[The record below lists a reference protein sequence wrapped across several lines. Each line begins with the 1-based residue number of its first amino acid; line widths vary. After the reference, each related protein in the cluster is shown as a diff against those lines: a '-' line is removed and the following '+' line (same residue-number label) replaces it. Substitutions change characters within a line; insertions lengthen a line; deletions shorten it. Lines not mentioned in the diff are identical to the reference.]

1 MDTNRQCM
9 ALKASAGSGKTFAL
23 SVRFLALLFKGA
35 NPSEILTLTF
45 TKKATAEMKERIL
58 DYLKILQKENLES
71 KEKSHKENI
80 LKELEE
86 KYHLD
91 PSLVQN
97 SAQKIYQRFL
107 NAEIRISTIDA
118 FFQSI
123 LRKFCWFVGL
133 SANFEVNEDTEAH
146 QQQLDERFLSALN
159 SEQLEEL
166 SVFITQCLS
175 HNSYTSNSILK
186 LLRSLRNK
194 LYLFDPNKREP
205 AFDEEGFLEKP
216 RNLNKQIQSTEIASD
231 SAKKAIKCDDFR
243 GFLNSSLTWLK
254 KKSEYNFFK
263 KLKNEIPTLES
274 ECEAIENDLKSYY
287 EARETALFKK
297 FPKFIQLYDKA
308 ISKIQALDFDAIKDK
323 VHALLSGYEE
333 VPAEFF
339 YFRLD
344 SKIAHI
350 LIDEFQD
357 TSLNDYKILAPFIDE
372 IKAGIG
378 QAKWHRSVF
387 FVGDVK
393 QSIYAFRGG
402 FSSLF
407 ESVSKDFYHDNLE
420 FNHRSSPLIIHYV
433 NTIFKKAYQ
442 NSSTTYLEQKYPETS
457 RNKHATDGYV
467 KVSLVANERELLLE
481 QISQEAKNLLEH
493 GKELLLEQILQ
504 EAKNL
509 LEHGIEPKDITI
521 LCATNKDALE
531 IKNYLQENL
540 SEIRPSTESSAQLS
554 QFVESKIIKNALE
567 YALAEEE
574 YKPFYKHSVLKLA
587 GYLHDDAIAL
597 FGFNPKKESVAG
609 FVWKVM
615 ELFELYTECAQICLE
630 LALGCEDADE
640 FLEKLEAKKIASFN
654 SKGAQIMTIHKSKGM
669 QFPYVIVCERLGKPN
684 NESDKFLEEYNGTEL
699 VCLYYRMKNREV
711 VDKDYARALEK
722 EKAAKDHEEIN
733 AYYVAFTRAELGLVV
748 VAKDKDQKKDKKKDK
763 EESKNKGMHEKLDLK
778 PLEEGE
784 IAPVIASKKEPSNA
798 SVLIKPHAY
807 GEQVQEIEEE
817 PDSDYEKNNDQ
828 EAINFGIALHKGLEY
843 QYAYRIPKKS
853 VLEYLN
859 YHYGFYGLDHQALEE
874 SLELF
879 ENDAEIQALFKN
891 LALKGEVAFLS
902 RGVVSRI
909 DVLLWDKGQN
919 LYVLDYKSSQNYQQ
933 SHKAQVSHYAEFLQ
947 TQAPHF
953 KIQAGIIYAHK
964 RLLEKLWV

>member
-1 MDTNRQCM
+1 MDTKRQCM

-58 DYLKILQKENLES
+58 DYLKILQKENLEDEKE
-71 KEKSHKENI
+71 KEKSQNI

-86 KYHLD
+86 KYRLD

-133 SANFEVNEDTEAH
+133 SANFEVNEDTKVH
-146 QQQLDERFLSALN
+146 QQQLNASFLSALN
-159 SEQLEEL
+159 NKQLEEL
-166 SVFITQCLS
+166 SVFIAQCLS
-175 HNSYTSNSILK
+175 YDSYTSDSILER
-186 LLRSLRNK
+186 LRFLKNK
-194 LYLFDPNKREP
+194 LYLFDPNKKDP
-205 AFDEEGFLEKP
+205 VFNEEGFLEKL
-216 RNLNKQIQSTEIASD
+216 RSLNQQIQSVEIASD
-231 SAKKAIKCDDFR
+231 TAKKAIKCDDFR
-243 GFLNSSLTWLK
+243 GFLNSSLTWIE
-254 KKSEYNFFK
+254 KKSEYRYFK
-263 KLKNEIPTLES
+263 KFKDEIPTLES
-274 ECEAIENDLKSYY
+274 ECEEIENDLKRYY
-287 EARETALFKK
+287 EARESALFKK
-297 FPKFIQLYDKA
+297 FPKFIQLYDRA
-308 ISKIQALDFDAIKDK
+308 TSKIQALDFDAIKDK
-323 VHALLSGYEE
+323 VHALLNGYEE
-333 VPAEFF
+333 LPAEFF

-378 QAKWHRSVF
+378 QVKWHRSVF

-393 QSIYAFRGG
+393 QSIYGFRGS

-420 FNHRSSPLIIHYV
+420 FNHRSSPLIINYV

-442 NSSTTYLEQKYPETS
+442 NSPTAYWEQKYPKAS
-457 RNKHATDGYV
+457 SNKHARDGYV
-467 KVSLVANERELLLE
+467 KVSLVADGR
-481 QISQEAKNLLEH
+481 
-493 GKELLLEQILQ
+493 ELLLEQILQ

-509 LEHGIEPKDITI
+509 LEHRIDPKGITL
-521 LCATNKDALE
+521 LCATNDDALE
-531 IKNYLQENL
+531 IKNYLQKNL
-540 SEIRPSTESSAQLS
+540 SAIRPSTESSTKLS
-554 QFVESKIIKNALE
+554 QFVESKIIKNALK
-567 YALAEEE
+567 YALAEEP

-597 FGFNPKKESVAG
+597 AGFSPKKESVAG

-615 ELFELYTECAQICLE
+615 EWFELYGECAQICLE
-630 LALGCEDADE
+630 LAVGCEDANE
-640 FLEKLEAKKIASFN
+640 FLEKLEAKEIASF
-654 SKGAQIMTIHKSKGM
+654 KAEGAQIMTIHKSKGM
-669 QFPYVIVCERLGKPN
+669 QFPYVIVCERLGKPKTN
-684 NESDKFLEEYNGTEL
+684 NSNQFLEEYSGTEL
-699 VCLYYRMKNREV
+699 TCLYYRMKNREV
-711 VDKDYARALEK
+711 VDKDYARALDK
-722 EKAAKDHEEIN
+722 EEAAKNHEETN
-733 AYYVAFTRAELGLVV
+733 VYYVAFTRAELGLIV
-748 VAKDKDQKKDKKKDK
+748 VAKDKDQKKDKK
-763 EESKNKGMHEKLDLK
+763 ESKNKGMREKLDLA

-784 IAPVIASKKEPSNA
+784 IAPVISSQKEPSIP
-798 SVLIKPHAY
+798 SVVIKPHAY

-817 PDSDYEKNNDQ
+817 PSDYEKNNDQ
-828 EAINFGIALHKGLEY
+828 EAIHFGIALHKGLEY

-859 YHYGFYGLDHQALEE
+859 YHHGFYGLDYQALEE

-879 ENDAEIQALFKN
+879 ENDAKIQALFKN
-891 LALKGEVAFLS
+891 LALKGEVAFLFE
-902 RGVVSRI
+902 GVVSRI

-933 SHKAQVSHYAEFLQ
+933 SHKVQVSHYAAFLQ

>member
-1 MDTNRQCM
+1 MDTKRQCM

-58 DYLKILQKENLES
+58 DYLKILQQENLES
-71 KEKSHKENI
+71 EKEKSQNI

-91 PSLVQN
+91 PDLVRN

-133 SANFEVNEDTEAH
+133 SANFEVNEDTEVH
-146 QQQLDERFLSALN
+146 QQQLNEGFLSTLN
-159 SEQLEEL
+159 NEQLEEL
-166 SVFITQCLS
+166 SVFIVQCLS
-175 HNSYTSNSILK
+175 HESYTSDSILER
-186 LLRSLRNK
+186 LRFLKNK
-194 LYLFDPNKREP
+194 LYLFDPNKKEP
-205 AFDEEGFLEKP
+205 AFDEEGFLEKL
-216 RNLNKQIQSTEIASD
+216 RSLNNQIQSIETASNE
-231 SAKKAIKCDDFR
+231 AKKAIKCDSFR
-243 GFLNSSLTWLK
+243 GFLNSSLTWLE
-254 KKSEYNFFK
+254 KKSEYLYFK
-263 KLKNEIPTLES
+263 KLKSEIPTLES
-274 ECEAIENDLKSYY
+274 ECEEIENDLKRYY
-287 EARETALFKK
+287 EAKETAIFKK
-297 FPKFIQLYDKA
+297 FPKFIQLYDNA
-308 ISKIQALDFDAIKDK
+308 TSKIQALDFDAIKDK
-323 VHALLSGYEE
+323 VHVLLNGYEE
-333 VPAEFF
+333 MPAEFF

-393 QSIYAFRGG
+393 QSIYAFRGS

-420 FNHRSSPLIIHYV
+420 FNHRSAPLIINYV

-442 NSSTTYLEQKYPETS
+442 NFPTAYLEQKYPKAS
-457 RNKHATDGYV
+457 NNKHATDGYV
-467 KVSLVANERELLLE
+467 KVSLVADER
-481 QISQEAKNLLEH
+481 
-493 GKELLLEQILQ
+493 ELLLEQILQ
-504 EAKNL
+504 EAQNL
-509 LEHGIEPKDITI
+509 LDHRIDPKDITI

-531 IKNYLQENL
+531 IKNYLQERL
-540 SEIRPSTESSAQLS
+540 SAICPSTESSARLS

-567 YALAEEE
+567 YALAEEP

-597 FGFNPKKESVAG
+597 PGFNPKKESVAG

-615 ELFELYTECAQICLE
+615 ELFELYGECAQSCLE
-630 LALGCEDADE
+630 LAIGCEDTDG
-640 FLEKLEAKKIASFN
+640 FLEKLEAKSIASFN
-654 SKGAQIMTIHKSKGM
+654 SKGTQIMTIHKSKGM
-669 QFPYVIVCERLGKPN
+669 QFPYVIVCERLGNPKSSHSN
-684 NESDKFLEEYNGTEL
+684 QLLEEYDGAEL
-699 VCLYYRMKNREV
+699 ARLYYRMKNREV
-711 VDKDYARALEK
+711 VDKDYARALDK
-722 EKAAKDHEEIN
+722 EEAAKDYEEIN
-733 AYYVAFTRAELGLVV
+733 VYYVAFTRAELGLIV
-748 VAKDKDQKKDKKKDK
+748 VAKDKKESKK
-763 EESKNKGMHEKLDLK
+763 ESKNKTMREQLDLA

-784 IAPVIASKKEPSNA
+784 IMPVISHRKEPLITST
-798 SVLIKPHAY
+798 LIKPHTY

-843 QYAYRIPKKS
+843 QYAYNIPKQS

-859 YHYGFYGLDHQALEE
+859 YHHGFYGLDYQALEE

-879 ENDAEIQALFKN
+879 ENDMEIQTLFKN
-891 LALKGEVAFLS
+891 DTLRGEAAFLFQ
-902 RGVVSRI
+902 GVVSRI

-933 SHKAQVSHYAEFLQ
+933 SHKAQVSHYAEFLK

>member
-1 MDTNRQCM
+1 MDTKRQCM

-58 DYLKILQKENLES
+58 GYLKILQKENLENE
-71 KEKSHKENI
+71 KEKAQNI

-91 PSLVQN
+91 PSLVRN
-97 SAQKIYQRFL
+97 SAPKIYQRFL

-133 SANFEVNEDTEAH
+133 SANFEVNEDTKAH
-146 QQQLDERFLSALN
+146 QQQLNEGFLSALN
-159 SEQLEEL
+159 NEQLEEL

-175 HNSYTSNSILK
+175 YDNYTSDSILER
-186 LLRSLRNK
+186 LRFLKNK
-194 LYLFDPNKREP
+194 LYLFDLNKKEP
-205 AFDEEGFLEKP
+205 AFDEKGFLEKL
-216 RNLNKQIQSTEIASD
+216 RSLNEQIQSIETASD
-231 SAKKAIKCDDFR
+231 KAKEAIKCDSFR
-243 GFLNSSLTWLK
+243 GFLNSSLTWLE
-254 KKSEYNFFK
+254 KKSEYLYFK
-263 KLKNEIPTLES
+263 KLKSEIPTLES
-274 ECEAIENDLKSYY
+274 ECEEIENDLKRYY
-287 EARETALFKK
+287 EAKETAIFKK
-297 FPKFIQLYDKA
+297 FPKFIQLYDNA
-308 ISKIQALDFDAIKDK
+308 TSKIQALDFDAIKDK
-323 VHALLSGYEE
+323 VHVLLNGYEE
-333 VPAEFF
+333 MPAEFF

-393 QSIYAFRGG
+393 QSIYGFRGS

-420 FNHRSSPLIIHYV
+420 FNHRSSPLIINYV

-442 NSSTTYLEQKYPETS
+442 NFPTAYLEQKYPKAS
-457 RNKHATDGYV
+457 SNKHARDGYV
-467 KVSLVANERELLLE
+467 KVSLVADER
-481 QISQEAKNLLEH
+481 
-493 GKELLLEQILQ
+493 ELLLEQILQ
-504 EAKNL
+504 EAQNL
-509 LEHGIEPKDITI
+509 LEHRIDPKDITI
-521 LCATNKDALE
+521 LCATNDDALE
-531 IKNYLQENL
+531 IKNYLQERL
-540 SEIRPSTESSAQLS
+540 SAIHPSTESSARLS

-567 YALAEEE
+567 YALAEEP

-587 GYLHDDAIAL
+587 GYLHDDVIAL
-597 FGFNPKKESVAG
+597 PGFNPKKESVAG

-615 ELFELYTECAQICLE
+615 ELFELYGEPAQSCLE
-630 LALGCEDADE
+630 LAVGCEDAND
-640 FLEKLEAKKIASFN
+640 FLEKLEAKSIASSH

-669 QFPYVIVCERLGKPN
+669 QFPYVIVCERLGNPN
-684 NESDKFLEEYNGTEL
+684 SSHANQLLEEYDGTEL
-699 VCLYYRMKNREV
+699 TRLYYRMKNREM
-711 VDKDYARALEK
+711 VDKDYARALDK
-722 EKAAKDHEEIN
+722 EEAAKDHEETN
-733 AYYVAFTRAELGLVV
+733 VYYVAFTRAELGLIV
-748 VAKDKDQKKDKKKDK
+748 VAKDKKESKK
-763 EESKNKGMHEKLDLK
+763 ESKNKKMREQLDLV

-784 IAPVIASKKEPSNA
+784 ITPVISPQKEPLIT
-798 SVLIKPHAY
+798 SVVIKPHAY

-817 PDSDYEKNNDQ
+817 PNSDYEKNNDQ

-843 QYAYRIPKKS
+843 QYAYNIPKKS

-859 YHYGFYGLDHQALEE
+859 YHHGFYGLDYQALEE

-879 ENDAEIQALFKN
+879 ENDAKIQALFKN
-891 LALKGEVAFLS
+891 LALRGEVAFLFE
-902 RGVVSRI
+902 GVVSRI
-909 DVLLWDKGQN
+909 DVLLWDRGQN

>member
-1 MDTNRQCM
+1 MDTKRQCM

-58 DYLKILQKENLES
+58 DYLKILQKENLEDEKE
-71 KEKSHKENI
+71 KEKSQNI

-86 KYHLD
+86 KYRLN
-91 PSLVQN
+91 PSFVQN
-97 SAQKIYQRFL
+97 STQEIYQRFL

-133 SANFEVNEDTEAH
+133 SANFEVNEDTKAH
-146 QQQLDERFLSALN
+146 QQQLNEIFLSALN
-159 SEQLEEL
+159 GEQLEEL
-166 SVFITQCLS
+166 SVFIAQCLS
-175 HNSYTSNSILK
+175 YDSYTSDSILER
-186 LLRSLRNK
+186 LRFLKNK
-194 LYLFDPNKREP
+194 LYLFDPNKKES
-205 AFDEEGFLEKP
+205 AFDEEGFLEKL
-216 RNLNKQIQSTEIASD
+216 RSLNQQIQSVETASD
-231 SAKKAIKCDDFR
+231 TAKTAIKCDDFR
-243 GFLNSSLTWLK
+243 GFLNSSLTWLE
-254 KKSEYNFFK
+254 KKSEYRFFK
-263 KLKNEIPTLES
+263 KFKDEIPTLES
-274 ECEAIENDLKSYY
+274 ECEEIENDLKRYY
-287 EARETALFKK
+287 EARESALFKK

-308 ISKIQALDFDAIKDK
+308 TSKIQALDFDAIKDK
-323 VHALLSGYEE
+323 VHALLNGYEE
-333 VPAEFF
+333 MPAEFF

-393 QSIYAFRGG
+393 QSIYGFRGS

-407 ESVSKDFYHDNLE
+407 ESVSKDFYHDNLP
-420 FNHRSSPLIIHYV
+420 FNHRSSPLIINYV

-442 NSSTTYLEQKYPETS
+442 NSPTAYLEQKYPKAS
-457 RNKHATDGYV
+457 SNNHARDGYV
-467 KVSLVANERELLLE
+467 KVSLVANE
-481 QISQEAKNLLEH
+481 
-493 GKELLLEQILQ
+493 KELLLKQILQ

-509 LEHGIEPKDITI
+509 LDHRIDPKDITL
-521 LCATNKDALE
+521 LCATNDDALE
-531 IKNYLQENL
+531 IKDYLQKNL
-540 SEIRPSTESSAQLS
+540 SEIRPSTESSAKLS

-567 YALAEEE
+567 YALAEEP

-597 FGFNPKKESVAG
+597 AGFNPKKESVAG

-630 LALGCEDADE
+630 LAVGCEDANE
-640 FLEKLEAKKIASFN
+640 FLKKLEAKEIASF
-654 SKGAQIMTIHKSKGM
+654 KAEGAQIMTIHKSKGM
-669 QFPYVIVCERLGKPN
+669 QFPYVIVCERLGKPKTN
-684 NESDKFLEEYNGTEL
+684 NSNQFLEEYSGTEL
-699 VCLYYRMKNREV
+699 TRLYYRMKNREV
-711 VDKDYARALEK
+711 VDKDYARVLDK
-722 EKAAKDHEEIN
+722 EEAAKNHEETN
-733 AYYVAFTRAELGLVV
+733 VYYVAFTRAELGLIV
-748 VAKDKDQKKDKKKDK
+748 VAKDK
-763 EESKNKGMHEKLDLK
+763 KGMREKLDLV

-784 IAPVIASKKEPSNA
+784 IAPVISSQKEPLIK
-798 SVLIKPHAY
+798 SVVIKPHAY

-817 PDSDYEKNNDQ
+817 PSDYEKNNDQ

-843 QYAYRIPKKS
+843 QYAYNIPKKS

-859 YHYGFYGLDHQALEE
+859 YHHGFYGLDYQALEE

-879 ENDAEIQALFKN
+879 ENDAKIQALFKN
-891 LALKGEVAFLS
+891 LALKGEVAFLFE
-902 RGVVSRI
+902 GVVSRI

-933 SHKAQVSHYAEFLQ
+933 SHKAQVSHYAAFLQ

>member
-1 MDTNRQCM
+1 MDTKRQCM

-58 DYLKILQKENLES
+58 DYLKILQKENLEDEKE
-71 KEKSHKENI
+71 KEKSQNI

-86 KYHLD
+86 KYRLD

-97 SAQKIYQRFL
+97 STQKIYQRFL

-133 SANFEVNEDTEAH
+133 SANFEVNEDTKAH
-146 QQQLDERFLSALN
+146 QQQLNASFLSALN
-159 SEQLEEL
+159 NKQLEEL
-166 SVFITQCLS
+166 SVFIAQCLS
-175 HNSYTSNSILK
+175 YDSYTSDSILER
-186 LLRSLRNK
+186 LRFLKNK
-194 LYLFDPNKREP
+194 LYLFDPNKKEP
-205 AFDEEGFLEKP
+205 AFDEKGFLEKL
-216 RNLNKQIQSTEIASD
+216 RNLNQQIQSVETASD
-231 SAKKAIKCDDFR
+231 TAKTAIKCDDFR
-243 GFLNSSLTWLK
+243 GFLNSSLTWLE
-254 KKSEYNFFK
+254 KKSEYRYFK
-263 KLKNEIPTLES
+263 KFKDEIPTLES
-274 ECEAIENDLKSYY
+274 ECEEIENDLKRYY
-287 EARETALFKK
+287 EARESALFKK

-308 ISKIQALDFDAIKDK
+308 TSKIQSLDFDAIKDK
-323 VHALLSGYEE
+323 VHALLNGYEE
-333 VPAEFF
+333 MPAEFF

-344 SKIAHI
+344 SRIAHI

-393 QSIYAFRGG
+393 QSIYGFRGS

-407 ESVSKDFYHDNLE
+407 ESVSKDFYHDNLP
-420 FNHRSSPLIIHYV
+420 FNHRSSPLIINYV

-442 NSSTTYLEQKYPETS
+442 NSPTAYLEQKYPKAS
-457 RNKHATDGYV
+457 SNKHAKDGYV
-467 KVSLVANERELLLE
+467 KVSLVADGRELLL
-481 QISQEAKNLLEH
+481 K
-493 GKELLLEQILQ
+493 QILQ

-509 LEHGIEPKDITI
+509 LDHRIDPKDITL
-521 LCATNKDALE
+521 LCTTNDDALE
-531 IKNYLQENL
+531 IKNYLQKNL
-540 SEIRPSTESSAQLS
+540 SEIHPSTESSAKLS

-567 YALAEEE
+567 YALAEEP

-587 GYLHDDAIAL
+587 GYLHDDVIAL
-597 FGFNPKKESVAG
+597 PSFNPKKESVAG

-615 ELFELYTECAQICLE
+615 ELFELYGECVQICLE
-630 LALGCEDADE
+630 LAVGCEDAND
-640 FLEKLEAKKIASFN
+640 FLEKLEAKSIASFN
-654 SKGAQIMTIHKSKGM
+654 AKGAQIMTIHKSKGM

-684 NESDKFLEEYNGTEL
+684 SSHSNQLLEEYDGTEL
-699 VCLYYRMKNREV
+699 TRLYYRMKNREI
-711 VDKDYARALEK
+711 VDKDYARALDK
-722 EKAAKDHEEIN
+722 EEAAKDHEETN
-733 AYYVAFTRAELGLVV
+733 VYYVAFTRAELGLII
-748 VAKDKDQKKDKKKDK
+748 VAKDKK
-763 EESKNKGMHEKLDLK
+763 ESKNKTMHEKLDLV

-784 IAPVIASKKEPSNA
+784 IRPVISPQKEPLITSA
-798 SVLIKPHAY
+798 LIKPHAY

-817 PDSDYEKNNDQ
+817 PSDYEKNNDQ

-843 QYAYRIPKKS
+843 QYAYNIPKKS

-859 YHYGFYGLDHQALEE
+859 YRHGFYGLDYQALEE

-879 ENDAEIQALFKN
+879 ENDTEIQALFKN
-891 LALKGEVAFLS
+891 HALKGEAAFLFE
-902 RGVVSRI
+902 GVVSRI

-933 SHKAQVSHYAEFLQ
+933 SHKAQVSHYAEFLK

>member
-1 MDTNRQCM
+1 MDTKRQCM

-58 DYLKILQKENLES
+58 DYLKILQKENLENE
-71 KEKSHKENI
+71 KEKSQNI

-86 KYHLD
+86 KYHLNPD
-91 PSLVQN
+91 LVRN
-97 SAQKIYQRFL
+97 SAPKIYQRFL

-133 SANFEVNEDTEAH
+133 SANFEVNEDTKAH
-146 QQQLDERFLSALN
+146 QQQLNEGFLSALN
-159 SEQLEEL
+159 NEQLEEL
-166 SVFITQCLS
+166 SVFIAQCLS
-175 HNSYTSNSILK
+175 YDNYTSDSILER
-186 LLRSLRNK
+186 LRFLKNK
-194 LYLFDPNKREP
+194 LYLFDPNKKEP
-205 AFDEEGFLEKP
+205 AFDEEGFLEKL
-216 RNLNKQIQSTEIASD
+216 RSLNQQIQSIETASD
-231 SAKKAIKCDDFR
+231 TAKTAIKCDDFR
-243 GFLNSSLTWLK
+243 GFLNSSLTWLE
-254 KKSEYNFFK
+254 KKSEYRYFK
-263 KLKNEIPTLES
+263 KLKSEIPTLES
-274 ECEAIENDLKSYY
+274 ECEEIENDLKRYY
-287 EARETALFKK
+287 EAKETAIFKK
-297 FPKFIQLYDKA
+297 FPKFIQLYDNA
-308 ISKIQALDFDAIKDK
+308 TSKIQALDFDAIKDK
-323 VHALLSGYEE
+323 VHVLLNGYEE
-333 VPAEFF
+333 MPAEFF

-393 QSIYAFRGG
+393 QSIYAFRGS

-407 ESVSKDFYHDNLE
+407 ENVSKDFYHDNLQ
-420 FNHRSSPLIIHYV
+420 FNHRSAPLIINYV

-442 NSSTTYLEQKYPETS
+442 NSPTAYLEQKYPKAS
-457 RNKHATDGYV
+457 QNKHATDGYV
-467 KVSLVANERELLLE
+467 KVSLVADERELLLD
-481 QISQEAKNLLEH
+481 QVLQEAQNLLEH
-493 GKELLLEQILQ
+493 CID
-504 EAKNL
+504 
-509 LEHGIEPKDITI
+509 PKDITI
-521 LCATNKDALE
+521 LCATNADALE

-540 SEIRPSTESSAQLS
+540 SAIRPSTESSANLS
-554 QFVESKIIKNALE
+554 QFVESKIIKNALK
-567 YALAEEE
+567 YALAEEP

-597 FGFNPKKESVAG
+597 AGFNPKKESVAG

-615 ELFELYTECAQICLE
+615 EQFELYGEPAQSCLE
-630 LALGCEDADE
+630 LAVGCEDADR
-640 FLEKLEAKKIASFN
+640 FLEKLEAKSIASSH

-684 NESDKFLEEYNGTEL
+684 SSHSNQLLEEYNGAEL
-699 VCLYYRMKNREV
+699 LRLYYRMKNREV
-711 VDKDYARALEK
+711 VDKDYARALDK
-722 EKAAKDHEEIN
+722 EEAAKDHEETN
-733 AYYVAFTRAELGLVV
+733 VSYVAFTRAELGLII
-748 VAKDKDQKKDKKKDK
+748 VAKDKKESKK
-763 EESKNKGMHEKLDLK
+763 ESKNKTMREQLDLT

-784 IAPVIASKKEPSNA
+784 ITPVISPQKEPLITST
-798 SVLIKPHAY
+798 LIKPHAY

-817 PDSDYEKNNDQ
+817 PESDYEKNNDQ

-843 QYAYRIPKKS
+843 QYAYNIPKES

-859 YHYGFYGLDHQALEE
+859 YHHGFYGLDHQALEE

-891 LALKGEVAFLS
+891 HALRGEAAFLFE
-902 RGVVSRI
+902 GVVSRI
-909 DVLLWDKGQN
+909 DVLLWDTGQN

-933 SHKAQVSHYAEFLQ
+933 SHKAQVSHYADFLK

>member
-1 MDTNRQCM
+1 MDTKRQCM

-58 DYLKILQKENLES
+58 DYLKILQKENLEDE
-71 KEKSHKENI
+71 KEKAQNI

-133 SANFEVNEDTEAH
+133 SANFEVNEDTKAH
-146 QQQLDERFLSALN
+146 QQQLNEGFLSALN
-159 SEQLEEL
+159 GEQLEEL
-166 SVFITQCLS
+166 SVFIAQCLS
-175 HNSYTSNSILK
+175 HNSYTSDSVLERLRFLK
-186 LLRSLRNK
+186 NK
-194 LYLFDPNKREP
+194 LYLFDPNKKDP
-205 AFDEEGFLEKP
+205 VFDEEGFLEKL
-216 RNLNKQIQSTEIASD
+216 RNLNRQIQSVETASD
-231 SAKKAIKCDDFR
+231 TAKKAIKCDDFR

-254 KKSEYNFFK
+254 KKSEYRDFK

-274 ECEAIENDLKSYY
+274 ECEEIENDLKRYY
-287 EARETALFKK
+287 EAREIALFKK

-308 ISKIQALDFDAIKDK
+308 TSKIQALDFDAIKDK
-323 VHALLSGYEE
+323 VHALLNGYEE
-333 VPAEFF
+333 MPAEFF

-378 QAKWHRSVF
+378 QAKWQRSVF

-393 QSIYAFRGG
+393 QSIYAFRGS

-407 ESVSKDFYHDNLE
+407 ESVAKDFYHDNLE
-420 FNHRSSPLIIHYV
+420 FNHRSSPLIINYV

-442 NSSTTYLEQKYPETS
+442 NSPTAYLEQKYPKAS
-457 RNKHATDGYV
+457 SNKHVRDGYV
-467 KVSLVANERELLLE
+467 KVSLVADER
-481 QISQEAKNLLEH
+481 
-493 GKELLLEQILQ
+493 ELLLEQILQ

-509 LEHGIEPKDITI
+509 LEHRIEPKDITI
-521 LCATNKDALE
+521 LCATNDDALE

-540 SEIRPSTESSAQLS
+540 STIRPSTESSAKLS
-554 QFVESKIIKNALE
+554 QFVESKIIKNALK
-567 YALAEEE
+567 YALAEEP

-597 FGFNPKKESVAG
+597 AGFNPKKESVAG

-615 ELFELYTECAQICLE
+615 ELFELYGECAQICLE
-630 LALGCEDADE
+630 LAVGCEDADG
-640 FLEKLEAKKIASFN
+640 FLEKLEAKAIASSH

-669 QFPYVIVCERLGKPN
+669 QFPYVIVCERLGKPKTN
-684 NESDKFLEEYNGTEL
+684 NSNQFLEEYNGTEL
-699 VCLYYRMKNREV
+699 LRLYYRMKNREV
-711 VDKDYARALEK
+711 VDKDYARALDK
-722 EKAAKDHEEIN
+722 EEAAKDHEETN
-733 AYYVAFTRAELGLVV
+733 VYYVAFTRAELGLIV
-748 VAKDKDQKKDKKKDK
+748 VAKDKDQKKDKK
-763 EESKNKGMHEKLDLK
+763 ESKNKGMREKLDLF
-778 PLEEGE
+778 PLEEGT
-784 IAPVIASKKEPSNA
+784 IAPVIYSQKEPLIP
-798 SVLIKPHAY
+798 SVVIKPHAY

-817 PDSDYEKNNDQ
+817 PSDYEKNNDQ
-828 EAINFGIALHKGLEY
+828 EAINFGIALHKGLEC
-843 QYAYRIPKKS
+843 QYAYNIPKKS

-859 YHYGFYGLDHQALEE
+859 YHHGFYGLDYQALEE

-879 ENDAEIQALFKN
+879 ENDAKIQALFKN
-891 LALKGEVAFLS
+891 YALRGEAAFLFE
-902 RGVVSRI
+902 GVVSRI

-933 SHKAQVSHYAEFLQ
+933 SHKAQVSHYAAFLK

>member
-1 MDTNRQCM
+1 MDTKRQCM

-58 DYLKILQKENLES
+58 DYLKILQKENLENE
-71 KEKSHKENI
+71 KEKSQNI

-91 PSLVQN
+91 PSLVRN
-97 SAQKIYQRFL
+97 SAPKIYQRFL

-133 SANFEVNEDTEAH
+133 SANFEVNEDTKVH
-146 QQQLDERFLSALN
+146 QQQLNEGFLSALN
-159 SEQLEEL
+159 NEQLEEL
-166 SVFITQCLS
+166 SVFIAQCLS
-175 HNSYTSNSILK
+175 YESYTSDSILER
-186 LLRSLRNK
+186 LRFLKNK

-205 AFDEEGFLEKP
+205 VFDEESFLEKL
-216 RNLNKQIQSTEIASD
+216 RSLNEQIQSIETASD
-231 SAKKAIKCDDFR
+231 RAKTAIKCDSFR
-243 GFLNSSLTWLK
+243 GFLNSSLTWLE
-254 KKSEYNFFK
+254 KKSEYQSFK
-263 KLKNEIPTLES
+263 KLKSEIPTLES
-274 ECEAIENDLKSYY
+274 ECEEIENDLKRYY
-287 EARETALFKK
+287 EAKETAIFKK
-297 FPKFIQLYDKA
+297 FPKFIQLYDNA
-308 ISKIQALDFDAIKDK
+308 TSKIQALDFDAIKDK
-323 VHALLSGYEE
+323 VHVLLNGYEE
-333 VPAEFF
+333 MPAEFF

-393 QSIYAFRGG
+393 QSIYAFRGS

-420 FNHRSSPLIIHYV
+420 FNHRSAPLIINYV
-433 NTIFKKAYQ
+433 NTTFKKAYQ
-442 NSSTTYLEQKYPETS
+442 NSPTAYLEQKYPKTS
-457 RNKHATDGYV
+457 QNKHVTDGYV
-467 KVSLVANERELLLE
+467 KVSLVADERELLLD
-481 QISQEAKNLLEH
+481 QVLQEAQNLLEH
-493 GKELLLEQILQ
+493 RID
-504 EAKNL
+504 
-509 LEHGIEPKDITI
+509 PKDITI
-521 LCATNKDALE
+521 LCATNDDALE

-540 SEIRPSTESSAQLS
+540 STIRPSTESSANLS

-567 YALAEEE
+567 YALAEEP

-597 FGFNPKKESVAG
+597 PGFNPKKESVAG

-615 ELFELYTECAQICLE
+615 ELFELYGEPAQSCLE
-630 LALGCEDADE
+630 LAVGCEDAND
-640 FLEKLEAKKIASFN
+640 FLEKLEAKAIASSH

-669 QFPYVIVCERLGKPN
+669 QFPYVIVCERLGNPN
-684 NESDKFLEEYNGTEL
+684 SSHSNQLLEEYNGAEL
-699 VCLYYRMKNREV
+699 LRLYYRMKNREV
-711 VDKDYARALEK
+711 VDKDYARALDK
-722 EKAAKDHEEIN
+722 EEAAKDHEEIN
-733 AYYVAFTRAELGLVV
+733 VYYVAFTRAELGLIV
-748 VAKDKDQKKDKKKDK
+748 VAKDKKESKKESKQ
-763 EESKNKGMHEKLDLK
+763 ESKNKTMHEKLDLA

-784 IAPVIASKKEPSNA
+784 IAPVISPQKEPLITSA
-798 SVLIKPHAY
+798 LIKPHAY
-807 GEQVQEIEEE
+807 GDQVQEIEEE
-817 PDSDYEKNNDQ
+817 PSDYEKNNDQ

-843 QYAYRIPKKS
+843 QYAYNIPKQS

-859 YHYGFYGLDHQALEE
+859 YHHGFYGLDYQALEE

-891 LALKGEVAFLS
+891 HALRGEAAFLFE
-902 RGVVSRI
+902 GVVSRI

-933 SHKAQVSHYAEFLQ
+933 SHKAQVSHYAEFLK

>member
-1 MDTNRQCM
+1 MDTKRQCM

-58 DYLKILQKENLES
+58 DYLKILQKENLEDEKE
-71 KEKSHKENI
+71 KEKSQNI

-86 KYHLD
+86 KYRLD
-91 PSLVQN
+91 PSFVQN

-133 SANFEVNEDTEAH
+133 SANFEVNEDTKVH
-146 QQQLDERFLSALN
+146 QQQLNEIFLSTLN
-159 SEQLEEL
+159 NKQLEEL

-175 HNSYTSNSILK
+175 YDNYTSDSILER
-186 LLRSLRNK
+186 LRFLKNK
-194 LYLFDPNKREP
+194 LYLFDPNKKEL
-205 AFDEEGFLEKP
+205 AFDEEGFLEKL
-216 RNLNKQIQSTEIASD
+216 RSLNKQIQSIETASD
-231 SAKKAIKCDDFR
+231 KAKTAIKCDDFR

-254 KKSEYNFFK
+254 KKSEYSNFK
-263 KLKNEIPTLES
+263 KLKDEIPALES
-274 ECEAIENDLKSYY
+274 ECEEIENDLKRYY
-287 EARETALFKK
+287 EAKETAIFKK
-297 FPKFIQLYDKA
+297 FPKFIQLYDNA
-308 ISKIQALDFDAIKDK
+308 TSKIQALDFDAIKDK
-323 VHALLSGYEE
+323 VHVLLNGYEE
-333 VPAEFF
+333 MPAEFF

-344 SKIAHI
+344 SQIVHI

-393 QSIYAFRGG
+393 QSIYAFRGS

-420 FNHRSSPLIIHYV
+420 FNHRSSPLIINYV

-442 NSSTTYLEQKYPETS
+442 NSPTAYLEQKYPKAS
-457 RNKHATDGYV
+457 SNKHARDGYV
-467 KVSLVANERELLLE
+467 KVSLVADER
-481 QISQEAKNLLEH
+481 
-493 GKELLLEQILQ
+493 ELLLEQILQ

-509 LEHGIEPKDITI
+509 LEHCIEPKDITL
-521 LCATNKDALE
+521 LCTTNDDALE

-540 SEIRPSTESSAQLS
+540 SAICPSTESSAKLS

-567 YALAEEE
+567 YALAEEP

-597 FGFNPKKESVAG
+597 AGFNPKKESVAG

-615 ELFELYTECAQICLE
+615 EWFELYTECAQICLE
-630 LALGCEDADE
+630 LAVGCEDANE
-640 FLEKLEAKKIASFN
+640 FLKKLEAKEIASF
-654 SKGAQIMTIHKSKGM
+654 KAEGAQIMTIHKSKGM
-669 QFPYVIVCERLGKPN
+669 QFPYVIVCERLGKPKSN
-684 NESDKFLEEYNGTEL
+684 NSNQFLEEYSGIEL
-699 VCLYYRMKNREV
+699 IRLYYRMKNREV
-711 VDKDYARALEK
+711 VDKDYARALDK
-722 EKAAKDHEEIN
+722 EEAAKDHEETN
-733 AYYVAFTRAELGLVV
+733 VYYVAFTRAELGLIV
-748 VAKDKDQKKDKKKDK
+748 VAKDKDQKKDKK
-763 EESKNKGMHEKLDLK
+763 ESKNKGMREKLDLA

-784 IAPVIASKKEPSNA
+784 IAPVISSQKEPSSA
-798 SVLIKPHAY
+798 SVVIKPHAY

-817 PDSDYEKNNDQ
+817 PSDYEKNNDQ
-828 EAINFGIALHKGLEY
+828 EAINFGIALHKGLEC

-859 YHYGFYGLDHQALEE
+859 YHHGFYGLDYQALEE

-879 ENDAEIQALFKN
+879 ENDAKIQALFKN
-891 LALKGEVAFLS
+891 LALRGEVAFLFE
-902 RGVVSRI
+902 GVVSRI

-933 SHKAQVSHYAEFLQ
+933 SHKAQVSHYAAFLQ

>member
-1 MDTNRQCM
+1 MDTKRQCM

-71 KEKSHKENI
+71 GKEKSQNI

-91 PSLVQN
+91 PSLVRN

-107 NAEIRISTIDA
+107 NAEVRISTIDA

-133 SANFEVNEDTEAH
+133 SANFEVNEDTKAH
-146 QQQLDERFLSALN
+146 QQQLNESFLSTLN

-166 SVFITQCLS
+166 SAFIVQCLS
-175 HNSYTSNSILK
+175 YESYTSDSILER
-186 LLRSLRNK
+186 LRFLKNK
-194 LYLFDPNKREP
+194 LYLFDPNKKEP
-205 AFDEEGFLEKP
+205 AFDEEGFLEKL
-216 RNLNKQIQSTEIASD
+216 RSLNNQIQSIETASD
-231 SAKKAIKCDDFR
+231 KAKKAIKCDSFR
-243 GFLNSSLTWLK
+243 GFLNSSLIWLE
-254 KKSEYNFFK
+254 KKSEYQSFK

-274 ECEAIENDLKSYY
+274 ECEEIENDLKRYY
-287 EARETALFKK
+287 EAKETAIFKK
-297 FPKFIQLYDKA
+297 FPKFIQLYDNA
-308 ISKIQALDFDAIKDK
+308 TSKIQALDFDAIKDK
-323 VHALLSGYEE
+323 VHVLLNGYEE
-333 VPAEFF
+333 MPAEFF

-393 QSIYAFRGG
+393 QSIYAFRGS

-420 FNHRSSPLIIHYV
+420 FNHRSAPLIINYV

-442 NSSTTYLEQKYPETS
+442 DSPTAYLEQKYPKTS
-457 RNKHATDGYV
+457 QNKHVTEGYV
-467 KVSLVANERELLLE
+467 KVSLVADER
-481 QISQEAKNLLEH
+481 
-493 GKELLLEQILQ
+493 ELLLEQILQ
-504 EAKNL
+504 EAQNL
-509 LEHGIEPKDITI
+509 LDHRIDPKDITI

-531 IKNYLQENL
+531 IKNYLQERL
-540 SEIRPSTESSAQLS
+540 SAIRPSTESSAKLS
-554 QFVESKIIKNALE
+554 QLVESKIIKNALE
-567 YALAEEE
+567 YALAEEP

-597 FGFNPKKESVAG
+597 PGFNPKKESVAS

-615 ELFELYTECAQICLE
+615 ELFELYGEPAQSCLE
-630 LALGCEDADE
+630 LAIGCEGAND
-640 FLEKLEAKKIASFN
+640 FLEKLEAKSIASFN
-654 SKGAQIMTIHKSKGM
+654 PKGAQIMTIHKSKGM

-684 NESDKFLEEYNGTEL
+684 SSHANQLLEEYDGAEL
-699 VCLYYRMKNREV
+699 ARLYYRMKNREV
-711 VDKDYARALEK
+711 VDKDYARALNK
-722 EKAAKDHEEIN
+722 EEAAKDHEEIN
-733 AYYVAFTRAELGLVV
+733 VYYVAFTRAELGLIV
-748 VAKDKDQKKDKKKDK
+748 VAKDKK
-763 EESKNKGMHEKLDLK
+763 ESKNKTMCEKLDLAS
-778 PLEEGE
+778 LEEGE
-784 IAPVIASKKEPSNA
+784 IMPVISPQKEPLIA
-798 SVLIKPHAY
+798 SVVIKPHAY

-817 PDSDYEKNNDQ
+817 PSDYEKNNDQ

-843 QYAYRIPKKS
+843 QYAYNIPKQS

-859 YHYGFYGLDHQALEE
+859 YHHGFYGLDHQALEE

-891 LALKGEVAFLS
+891 HALKGEAAFLFQ
-902 RGVVSRI
+902 GVVSRI
-909 DVLLWDKGQN
+909 DVLLWDRGQN

-933 SHKAQVSHYAEFLQ
+933 SHKAQVSHYAEFLK

-953 KIQAGIIYAHK
+953 KIQVGIIYAHK

>member
-1 MDTNRQCM
+1 MDTKRQCM

-58 DYLKILQKENLES
+58 DYLKILQKENLENENE
-71 KEKSHKENI
+71 KEKSQNI

-86 KYHLD
+86 KYRLN
-91 PSLVQN
+91 PSLVRN
-97 SAQKIYQRFL
+97 SAPKIYQRFL

-133 SANFEVNEDTEAH
+133 SANFEVNEDTKAH
-146 QQQLDERFLSALN
+146 QQQLNASFLSALN
-159 SEQLEEL
+159 NKQLEEL
-166 SVFITQCLS
+166 SVFIAQCLS
-175 HNSYTSNSILK
+175 YDSYTSDSILER
-186 LLRSLRNK
+186 LRFLKNK
-194 LYLFDPNKREP
+194 LYLFDSNEKEP
-205 AFDEEGFLEKP
+205 AFDEEGFLEKL
-216 RNLNKQIQSTEIASD
+216 RSLNQQIQSIETASD
-231 SAKKAIKCDDFR
+231 KAKTAIKCDDFR

-254 KKSEYNFFK
+254 KKSEYRDFK
-263 KLKNEIPTLES
+263 KFKDEIPTLES
-274 ECEAIENDLKSYY
+274 ECEEIENDLKRYY
-287 EARETALFKK
+287 EARESALFKK

-308 ISKIQALDFDAIKDK
+308 TSKIQALDFDAIKDK
-323 VHALLSGYEE
+323 VHALLNGYEE
-333 VPAEFF
+333 MPAEFF

-393 QSIYAFRGG
+393 QSIYGFRGS

-420 FNHRSSPLIIHYV
+420 FNHRSSPLIINYV

-442 NSSTTYLEQKYPETS
+442 NSPTAYLEQKYPKAS
-457 RNKHATDGYV
+457 SNKHARDGYV
-467 KVSLVANERELLLE
+467 KVSLVADERELLL
-481 QISQEAKNLLEH
+481 K
-493 GKELLLEQILQ
+493 QILQ

-509 LEHGIEPKDITI
+509 LEHRIDPKDITL
-521 LCATNKDALE
+521 LCATNDDALE

-540 SEIRPSTESSAQLS
+540 SEIRPSTESSAKLS

-567 YALAEEE
+567 YALAEEP

-597 FGFNPKKESVAG
+597 AGFNPKKESVAG

-630 LALGCEDADE
+630 LAVGCEDANE
-640 FLEKLEAKKIASFN
+640 FLEKLEAKEIAS
-654 SKGAQIMTIHKSKGM
+654 SKAEGTQIMTIHKSKGM
-669 QFPYVIVCERLGKPN
+669 QFPYVIVCERLGKPKTN
-684 NESDKFLEEYNGTEL
+684 NSNQFLEEYDGTEL
-699 VCLYYRMKNREV
+699 TRLYYRMKNREV
-711 VDKDYARALEK
+711 VDKDYARALDK
-722 EKAAKDHEEIN
+722 EEAAKDHEETN
-733 AYYVAFTRAELGLVV
+733 VYYVAFTRAELGLIV
-748 VAKDKDQKKDKKKDK
+748 VAKDKDQKKDKK
-763 EESKNKGMHEKLDLK
+763 ESKNKGMREKLDLA

-784 IAPVIASKKEPSNA
+784 IVPVISSQKEPSPE

-817 PDSDYEKNNDQ
+817 PSDYEKNNDQ
-828 EAINFGIALHKGLEY
+828 EAINFGIALHKGLEC

-859 YHYGFYGLDHQALEE
+859 YHHGFYGLDYQALEE

-879 ENDAEIQALFKN
+879 ENDAKIQALFKN
-891 LALKGEVAFLS
+891 LALKGEAAFLFE
-902 RGVVSRI
+902 GVVSRI

-933 SHKAQVSHYAEFLQ
+933 SHKAQVSHYAAFLQ

>member
-1 MDTNRQCM
+1 MDTKRQCM

-58 DYLKILQKENLES
+58 DYLKILQKENSENE
-71 KEKSHKENI
+71 KEKSQNI

-86 KYHLD
+86 KYNLN
-91 PSLVQN
+91 PSLVQDN
-97 SAQKIYQRFL
+97 AKKIYQRFL
-107 NAEIRISTIDA
+107 NAEIKISTIDA

-133 SANFEVNEDTEAH
+133 SANFEVNEDTQAH
-146 QQQLDERFLSALN
+146 QQQLNESFLSALN
-159 SEQLEEL
+159 NEQLEEL
-166 SVFITQCLS
+166 SVFIAQCLS
-175 HNSYTSNSILK
+175 SNSYGSDSVLEQ
-186 LLRSLRNK
+186 LRSLKNK
-194 LYLFDPNKREP
+194 LYLFDFNQQEL
-205 AFDEEGFLEKP
+205 AFDEEAFLKKL
-216 RNLNKQIQSTEIASD
+216 RDLNRQIQNTETASNK
-231 SAKKAIKCDDFR
+231 AKTAIKCESFKE
-243 GFLNSSLTWLK
+243 FLNSALTWLE
-254 KKSEYNFFK
+254 KKSEYQYFK
-263 KLKNEIPTLES
+263 KFKDEIPTLDA
-274 ECEAIENDLKSYY
+274 ECEEIESDLKRYY
-287 EARETALFKK
+287 DAREHALFKK
-297 FPKFIQLYDKA
+297 FPKFIQLYDNA
-308 ISKIQALDFDAIKDK
+308 TSKIQALDFSAIKDK
-323 VHALLSGYEE
+323 VHVLLDNQENSYKNGYEKM
-333 VPAEFF
+333 PAEFF

-344 SKIAHI
+344 SRIAHI

-378 QAKWHRSVF
+378 QAKWQRSVF

-393 QSIYAFRGG
+393 QSIYAFRGS

-407 ESVSKDFYHDNLE
+407 ESVSKDFYHDNLQ
-420 FNHRSSPLIIHYV
+420 FNHRSAPLIINYV

-442 NSSTTYLEQKYPETS
+442 NFPTAYLEQKYPKTS
-457 RNKHATDGYV
+457 QNKHVTDGYV
-467 KVSLVANERELLLE
+467 KVSLVADER
-481 QISQEAKNLLEH
+481 
-493 GKELLLEQILQ
+493 ELLLEQILQ
-504 EAKNL
+504 EAQNL
-509 LEHGIEPKDITI
+509 LEHRIDPKDITI

-531 IKNYLQENL
+531 IKNYLQERL
-540 SEIRPSTESSAQLS
+540 SAIHPSTESSANLS
-554 QFVESKIIKNALE
+554 QFVESKIIKNALK
-567 YALAEEE
+567 YALAEEP

-597 FGFNPKKESVAG
+597 PGFNPKKESVAG

-615 ELFELYTECAQICLE
+615 ELFELYGEPAQSCLE
-630 LALGCEDADE
+630 LAVGCEDADG
-640 FLEKLEAKKIASFN
+640 FLEKLEAKAIASSH

-684 NESDKFLEEYNGTEL
+684 SSHSNQLLEEYNGTEL

-711 VDKDYARALEK
+711 VDKDYARALDK
-722 EKAAKDHEEIN
+722 EKAAKDHEETN
-733 AYYVAFTRAELGLVV
+733 VYYVAFTRAELGLIV
-748 VAKDKDQKKDKKKDK
+748 VAKDKGQKKDQK
-763 EESKNKGMHEKLDLK
+763 ESENKGMREKLDLV
-778 PLEEGE
+778 PLEEGT
-784 IAPVIASKKEPSNA
+784 IAPVISPQKEPLIA
-798 SVLIKPHAY
+798 STLIKPHAY

-817 PDSDYEKNNDQ
+817 PSDYEKNNDQ

-843 QYAYRIPKKS
+843 QYAYNIPKKS

-859 YHYGFYGLDHQALEE
+859 YHHGFYGLDYQALEE

-879 ENDAEIQALFKN
+879 ENDREIQALFKN
-891 LALKGEVAFLS
+891 HALRGEAAFLFE
-902 RGVVSRI
+902 GVVSRI

-933 SHKAQVSHYAEFLQ
+933 SHKVQVSHYAAFLK

>member
-1 MDTNRQCM
+1 MDTKRQCM

-58 DYLKILQKENLES
+58 DYLKILQKENLENEKE
-71 KEKSHKENI
+71 KEKSQNI

-86 KYHLD
+86 KYRLN
-91 PSLVQN
+91 PSFVQN

-133 SANFEVNEDTEAH
+133 SANFEVNEDTKVH
-146 QQQLDERFLSALN
+146 QQQLNESFLSALN
-159 SEQLEEL
+159 NEQLEEL
-166 SVFITQCLS
+166 SVFIAQCLS
-175 HNSYTSNSILK
+175 YDSYTSDSILER
-186 LLRSLRNK
+186 LRFLKNK
-194 LYLFDPNKREP
+194 LYLFDPNKKDP
-205 AFDEEGFLEKP
+205 VFDEERFLEKL
-216 RNLNKQIQSTEIASD
+216 RSLNQQIQNIETASD
-231 SAKKAIKCDDFR
+231 TAKKAIKCDDFR
-243 GFLNSSLTWLK
+243 GFLNSSLTWLEK
-254 KKSEYNFFK
+254 KGEYRYFK
-263 KLKNEIPTLES
+263 KFKDEIPTLES
-274 ECEAIENDLKSYY
+274 ECEEIENDLKRYY
-287 EARETALFKK
+287 EARESTLFKK
-297 FPKFIQLYDKA
+297 FPKFIQLYDRA
-308 ISKIQALDFDAIKDK
+308 TSKIQVLDFDAIKDK
-323 VHALLSGYEE
+323 VHALLKGYEE
-333 VPAEFF
+333 LPAEFF

-344 SKIAHI
+344 SRIAHI

-378 QAKWHRSVF
+378 QAKWHRSAF

-393 QSIYAFRGG
+393 QSIYAFRGS

-407 ESVSKDFYHDNLE
+407 ESVSKDFYHDNLQ
-420 FNHRSSPLIIHYV
+420 FNHRSSPLIINYV

-442 NSSTTYLEQKYPETS
+442 NSPTAYWEQKYPKAS
-457 RNKHATDGYV
+457 NNKHARDGYV
-467 KVSLVANERELLLE
+467 KVSLVADERELLL
-481 QISQEAKNLLEH
+481 K
-493 GKELLLEQILQ
+493 QILQ

-509 LEHGIEPKDITI
+509 LEHRIEPKDITL
-521 LCATNKDALE
+521 LCATNDDALE
-531 IKNYLQENL
+531 IKNYLQKNL
-540 SEIRPSTESSAQLS
+540 SAIRPSTESSAKLS

-567 YALAEEE
+567 YALAEEP

-597 FGFNPKKESVAG
+597 AGFNPKKESVAG

-615 ELFELYTECAQICLE
+615 EWFELYTECAQICLE
-630 LALGCEDADE
+630 LAVGCEDANE
-640 FLEKLEAKKIASFN
+640 FLEKLEAKEIASFKA
-654 SKGAQIMTIHKSKGM
+654 KGAQIMTIHKSKGM
-669 QFPYVIVCERLGKPN
+669 QFPYVIVCERLGKPKTN
-684 NESDKFLEEYNGTEL
+684 NSNQFLEEYSGTEL
-699 VCLYYRMKNREV
+699 TRLYYRMKNREV
-711 VDKDYARALEK
+711 VDKDYARALDK
-722 EKAAKDHEEIN
+722 EEAAKDHEETN
-733 AYYVAFTRAELGLVV
+733 VYYVAFTRAELGLIV
-748 VAKDKDQKKDKKKDK
+748 VAKDKDQKKDKK
-763 EESKNKGMHEKLDLK
+763 ESKNKGMREKLDLA

-784 IAPVIASKKEPSNA
+784 IVPVTSSQKEPLIAS
-798 SVLIKPHAY
+798 VVIKPHAY

-817 PDSDYEKNNDQ
+817 PSDYEKNNDQ

-843 QYAYRIPKKS
+843 QYAYNIPKKS

-859 YHYGFYGLDHQALEE
+859 YHHGFYGLDYQALEE

-879 ENDAEIQALFKN
+879 ENDAKIQALFKN
-891 LALKGEVAFLS
+891 LALRGEVAFLFE
-902 RGVVSRI
+902 GVVSRI

-933 SHKAQVSHYAEFLQ
+933 SHKAQVSHYAAFLQ

>member
-1 MDTNRQCM
+1 MDTKRQCM

-58 DYLKILQKENLES
+58 DYLKILQKENLEDEKE
-71 KEKSHKENI
+71 KEKSQNI

-86 KYHLD
+86 KYRLN
-91 PSLVQN
+91 PSFVQN
-97 SAQKIYQRFL
+97 RAQEIYQRFL

-133 SANFEVNEDTEAH
+133 SANFEVNEDTKAH
-146 QQQLDERFLSALN
+146 QQQLNASFLSALN
-159 SEQLEEL
+159 NEQLEEL
-166 SVFITQCLS
+166 SVFIAQCLS
-175 HNSYTSNSILK
+175 HDSYTSDSILER
-186 LLRSLRNK
+186 LRFLKNK
-194 LYLFDPNKREP
+194 LYLFDPNKKDP
-205 AFDEEGFLEKP
+205 IFDEEGFLEKL
-216 RNLNKQIQSTEIASD
+216 RNLNRQIQNIETASNE
-231 SAKKAIKCDDFR
+231 AKKAIKCDDFR

-254 KKSEYNFFK
+254 KKGEYRYFK
-263 KLKNEIPTLES
+263 KFKDEIPTLES
-274 ECEAIENDLKSYY
+274 ECEEIENDLKRYY
-287 EARETALFKK
+287 EARESALFKK
-297 FPKFIQLYDKA
+297 FPKFIQLYDKVT
-308 ISKIQALDFDAIKDK
+308 SKIQALDFDAIKDK
-323 VHALLSGYEE
+323 VHALLNGYEE
-333 VPAEFF
+333 MPAEFF

-344 SKIAHI
+344 SRIAHI

-357 TSLNDYKILAPFIDE
+357 TSLNDYKILAPFINE

-393 QSIYAFRGG
+393 QSIYGFRGS

-407 ESVSKDFYHDNLE
+407 ESVSKDFYHDNLQ
-420 FNHRSSPLIIHYV
+420 FNHRSSPLIINYV

-442 NSSTTYLEQKYPETS
+442 NSPTAYWEQKYPKAS
-457 RNKHATDGYV
+457 SNKHARDGYV
-467 KVSLVANERELLLE
+467 KVSLVADER
-481 QISQEAKNLLEH
+481 
-493 GKELLLEQILQ
+493 ELLLEQILQ

-509 LEHGIEPKDITI
+509 LEHRIDPKDIAI
-521 LCATNKDALE
+521 LCTRNEDALE

-540 SEIRPSTESSAQLS
+540 SEIRPSTESSAKLS

-567 YALAEEE
+567 YALAEEP

-597 FGFNPKKESVAG
+597 VGFNPKKESVAG

-630 LALGCEDADE
+630 LAVGCEDANE
-640 FLEKLEAKKIASFN
+640 FLEKLEAKEIASF
-654 SKGAQIMTIHKSKGM
+654 KAEGAQIMTIHKSKGM
-669 QFPYVIVCERLGKPN
+669 QFPYVIVCERLGKPKTN
-684 NESDKFLEEYNGTEL
+684 NSNQFLEEYSGTEL
-699 VCLYYRMKNREV
+699 THLYYRMKNREV
-711 VDKDYARALEK
+711 VDKDYARALDK
-722 EKAAKDHEEIN
+722 EETAKDHEETN
-733 AYYVAFTRAELGLVV
+733 VYYVAFTRAELGLIV
-748 VAKDKDQKKDKKKDK
+748 VAKDK
-763 EESKNKGMHEKLDLK
+763 KGMREKLDLA
-778 PLEEGE
+778 PLEEGT
-784 IAPVIASKKEPSNA
+784 IAPVISSQKKPSSA
-798 SVLIKPHAY
+798 SVVIKPHAY

-817 PDSDYEKNNDQ
+817 PSDYEKNNDQ

-859 YHYGFYGLDHQALEE
+859 YHHGFYGLDYQALEE

-879 ENDAEIQALFKN
+879 ENDAKIQALFKN
-891 LALKGEVAFLS
+891 LALRGEVAFLFE
-902 RGVVSRI
+902 GVVSRI

-933 SHKAQVSHYAEFLQ
+933 SHKVQVSHYAAFLK

>member
-1 MDTNRQCM
+1 MDTKRQCM

-58 DYLKILQKENLES
+58 DYLKILQKENLENE
-71 KEKSHKENI
+71 KEKSQNI

-86 KYHLD
+86 KYRLN
-91 PSLVQN
+91 PSFVQN
-97 SAQKIYQRFL
+97 RAQEIYQRFL

-133 SANFEVNEDTEAH
+133 SANFEVNEDTKAH
-146 QQQLDERFLSALN
+146 QQQLNASFLSALN
-159 SEQLEEL
+159 NEQLEEL
-166 SVFITQCLS
+166 SVFIAQCLS
-175 HNSYTSNSILK
+175 YDSYTSDSILER
-186 LLRSLRNK
+186 LRFLKNK
-194 LYLFDPNKREP
+194 LYLFDPNKKEP
-205 AFDEEGFLEKP
+205 VFDEEGFLEKL
-216 RNLNKQIQSTEIASD
+216 RSLNKQIQSVETASD
-231 SAKKAIKCDDFR
+231 AAKTAIKCDDFR
-243 GFLNSSLTWLK
+243 GFLNSSLTWLE
-254 KKSEYNFFK
+254 KKSEYRYFK
-263 KLKNEIPTLES
+263 KFKDEIPTLES
-274 ECEAIENDLKSYY
+274 ECEEIENDLKRYY
-287 EARETALFKK
+287 EAKESALFKK
-297 FPKFIQLYDKA
+297 FPKFIQLYNKA
-308 ISKIQALDFDAIKDK
+308 TSKIQILDFDAIKDK
-323 VHALLSGYEE
+323 VHALLNGYEE
-333 VPAEFF
+333 MPAEFF

-393 QSIYAFRGG
+393 QSIYGFRGS

-407 ESVSKDFYHDNLE
+407 ESVSKDFYHDNLP
-420 FNHRSSPLIIHYV
+420 FNHRSSPLIINYV

-442 NSSTTYLEQKYPETS
+442 NSPTAYLEQKYPKAS
-457 RNKHATDGYV
+457 SNNHARDGYV
-467 KVSLVANERELLLE
+467 KVSLVADER
-481 QISQEAKNLLEH
+481 
-493 GKELLLEQILQ
+493 ELLLEQILQ

-509 LEHGIEPKDITI
+509 LEHRIEPKDITL
-521 LCATNKDALE
+521 LCATNDDALG
-531 IKNYLQENL
+531 IKNYLQKNL
-540 SEIRPSTESSAQLS
+540 SAIHPSTESSTKLS

-567 YALAEEE
+567 YALAEEP

-587 GYLHDDAIAL
+587 GYLHDDVIAL
-597 FGFNPKKESVAG
+597 AGFNPKKESVAG

-615 ELFELYTECAQICLE
+615 EWFELYTECAQICLE
-630 LALGCEDADE
+630 LAVGCEDANE
-640 FLEKLEAKKIASFN
+640 FLEKLEAKEIASF
-654 SKGAQIMTIHKSKGM
+654 KAEGAQIMTIHKSKGM
-669 QFPYVIVCERLGKPN
+669 QFPYVIVCERLGKPKTN
-684 NESDKFLEEYNGTEL
+684 NSNQFLEEYSGTEL
-699 VCLYYRMKNREV
+699 IRLYYRMKNREV
-711 VDKDYARALEK
+711 VDKDYARVLDK
-722 EKAAKDHEEIN
+722 EEVAKNREETN
-733 AYYVAFTRAELGLVV
+733 VYYVAFTRAELGLIV
-748 VAKDKDQKKDKKKDK
+748 VAKDKDQKKDKK
-763 EESKNKGMHEKLDLK
+763 ESKNKGMREKLDLF

-784 IAPVIASKKEPSNA
+784 IVPVISSQKEPSSA
-798 SVLIKPHAY
+798 SVVIKPHAY

-817 PDSDYEKNNDQ
+817 PSDYEKNNDQ
-828 EAINFGIALHKGLEY
+828 EAIHFGIALHKGLEY

-859 YHYGFYGLDHQALEE
+859 YHYGFYGLDYQALEE

-879 ENDAEIQALFKN
+879 ENDAKIQALFKN
-891 LALKGEVAFLS
+891 LALRGEVAFLFE
-902 RGVVSRI
+902 GVVSRM

-933 SHKAQVSHYAEFLQ
+933 SHKVQVSHYAAFLQ

>member
-1 MDTNRQCM
+1 MDTKRQCM

-58 DYLKILQKENLES
+58 DYLKILQKENLEDEKE
-71 KEKSHKENI
+71 KEKSQNI

-86 KYHLD
+86 KYRLN
-91 PSLVQN
+91 PSFVQN
-97 SAQKIYQRFL
+97 RAQEIYQRFL

-133 SANFEVNEDTEAH
+133 SANFEVNEDTKVH
-146 QQQLDERFLSALN
+146 QQQLNASFLSALN
-159 SEQLEEL
+159 NKQLEEL
-166 SVFITQCLS
+166 SVFIAQCLS
-175 HNSYTSNSILK
+175 YDSYTSDSVLEWLRFLK
-186 LLRSLRNK
+186 NK
-194 LYLFDPNKREP
+194 LYLFDPNKKDP
-205 AFDEEGFLEKP
+205 VFNEEGFLEKL
-216 RNLNKQIQSTEIASD
+216 RSLNQQIQNIETASNE
-231 SAKKAIKCDDFR
+231 AKKAIKCDDFR
-243 GFLNSSLTWLK
+243 GFLNSSLTWLEK
-254 KKSEYNFFK
+254 KGEYRYFK
-263 KLKNEIPTLES
+263 KFKDEIPTLES
-274 ECEAIENDLKSYY
+274 ECEEIENDLKRYY
-287 EARETALFKK
+287 EARESALFKK

-308 ISKIQALDFDAIKDK
+308 TSKIQALDFDAIKDK
-323 VHALLSGYEE
+323 VHALLKGYEE

-378 QAKWHRSVF
+378 QAKWHRSMF

-393 QSIYAFRGG
+393 QSIYAFRGS

-407 ESVSKDFYHDNLE
+407 ESVAKDFYHDNLQ
-420 FNHRSSPLIIHYV
+420 FNHRSSPLIINYV

-442 NSSTTYLEQKYPETS
+442 NSPTAYLEQKYPKAS
-457 RNKHATDGYV
+457 SNKHATDGYV

-481 QISQEAKNLLEH
+481 QI
-493 GKELLLEQILQ
+493 LQ

-509 LEHGIEPKDITI
+509 LEHRIEPKDITL
-521 LCATNKDALE
+521 LCATNDDALE

-540 SEIRPSTESSAQLS
+540 STIRPSTESSAKLS

-567 YALAEEE
+567 YALAEEP

-597 FGFNPKKESVAG
+597 AGFNPKKESVAG

-615 ELFELYTECAQICLE
+615 EWFELYTECAQICLE
-630 LALGCEDADE
+630 LAVGCEDANE
-640 FLEKLEAKKIASFN
+640 FLKKLEAKEIASF
-654 SKGAQIMTIHKSKGM
+654 KAEGAQIMTIHKSKGM
-669 QFPYVIVCERLGKPN
+669 QFPYVIVCERLGKPKTN
-684 NESDKFLEEYNGTEL
+684 NSNQFLEEYSGTEL
-699 VCLYYRMKNREV
+699 LRLYYRMKNREV
-711 VDKDYARALEK
+711 VDKDYARALDK
-722 EKAAKDHEEIN
+722 EEAAKNHEETN
-733 AYYVAFTRAELGLVV
+733 VYYVAFTRAELGLIV
-748 VAKDKDQKKDKKKDK
+748 VAKDKDQKKDKK
-763 EESKNKGMHEKLDLK
+763 ESKNKGMREKLDLFL
-778 PLEEGE
+778 LEEGE
-784 IAPVIASKKEPSNA
+784 IAPVISSQKEPLIP

-817 PDSDYEKNNDQ
+817 PSDYEKNNDQ

-843 QYAYRIPKKS
+843 QYAYNIPKKS

-859 YHYGFYGLDHQALEE
+859 YHHGFYGLDYQALEE

-879 ENDAEIQALFKN
+879 ENDAKIQALFKN
-891 LALKGEVAFLS
+891 LALRGEVAFLFE
-902 RGVVSRI
+902 GVVSRI

-933 SHKAQVSHYAEFLQ
+933 SHKAQVSHYAAFLQ

>member
-1 MDTNRQCM
+1 MDTKRQCM

-45 TKKATAEMKERIL
+45 TKKAIAEMKERIL
-58 DYLKILQKENLES
+58 DYLKILQKENLEDEKE
-71 KEKSHKENI
+71 KEKSQNI

-86 KYHLD
+86 KYRLD
-91 PSLVQN
+91 PNLVQN

-133 SANFEVNEDTEAH
+133 SANFEVNEDTKAH
-146 QQQLDERFLSALN
+146 QQQLNESFLSALN
-159 SEQLEEL
+159 GEQLEEL
-166 SVFITQCLS
+166 SVFIAQCLS
-175 HNSYTSNSILK
+175 YDSYTSDSILER
-186 LLRSLRNK
+186 LRFLKNK
-194 LYLFDPNKREP
+194 LYLFDSNKKEL
-205 AFDEEGFLEKP
+205 AFDEEGFLEKL
-216 RNLNKQIQSTEIASD
+216 RSLNKQIQSVETASNE
-231 SAKKAIKCDDFR
+231 AKKAIKCDDFR
-243 GFLNSSLTWLK
+243 GFLNSSLTWLE
-254 KKSEYNFFK
+254 KKSEYRDFK

-274 ECEAIENDLKSYY
+274 ECEEIENNLKRYY

-308 ISKIQALDFDAIKDK
+308 TSKIQALDFDAIKDK
-323 VHALLSGYEE
+323 VHALLKGYEE

-393 QSIYAFRGG
+393 QSIYAFRGS

-407 ESVSKDFYHDNLE
+407 ESVAKDFYHDNLQ
-420 FNHRSSPLIIHYV
+420 FNHRSAPLIINYV

-442 NSSTTYLEQKYPETS
+442 NSPTAYLEQKYPKTS
-457 RNKHATDGYV
+457 QNKHVTDGYV
-467 KVSLVANERELLLE
+467 KVSLVADER
-481 QISQEAKNLLEH
+481 
-493 GKELLLEQILQ
+493 ELLLEQILQ

-509 LEHGIEPKDITI
+509 LEHRIEPKDITI
-521 LCATNKDALE
+521 LCATNDDALE
-531 IKNYLQENL
+531 IKNYLQEYL
-540 SEIRPSTESSAQLS
+540 SEICPSTESSANLS

-567 YALAEEE
+567 YALAEEP

-597 FGFNPKKESVAG
+597 AGFNPKKESVAG

-615 ELFELYTECAQICLE
+615 ELFGLYGECAQICLE
-630 LALGCEDADE
+630 LAVGCEDANE
-640 FLEKLEAKKIASFN
+640 FLEKLEAKAIASFN
-654 SKGAQIMTIHKSKGM
+654 LKGAQIMTIHKSKGM
-669 QFPYVIVCERLGKPN
+669 QFPYVIVCERLGKPKSN
-684 NESDKFLEEYNGTEL
+684 NSNQFLEEYNGTEL
-699 VCLYYRMKNREV
+699 IRLYYRMKNREV
-711 VDKDYARALEK
+711 VDKDYARALDK
-722 EKAAKDHEEIN
+722 EEAAKGHEETN
-733 AYYVAFTRAELGLVV
+733 VYYVAFTRAELGLIV
-748 VAKDKDQKKDKKKDK
+748 VAKDKK
-763 EESKNKGMHEKLDLK
+763 ESKKESKSKGMREQLDLV
-778 PLEEGE
+778 PLEEGT
-784 IAPVIASKKEPSNA
+784 IAPVISSQKEPLIA

-843 QYAYRIPKKS
+843 QYAYNIPKKS

-859 YHYGFYGLDHQALEE
+859 YHHGFYGLDRQALEE

-879 ENDAEIQALFKN
+879 ENDIEIQALFKN
-891 LALKGEVAFLS
+891 LALKGEAAFLFE
-902 RGVVSRI
+902 GVVSRI
-909 DVLLWDKGQN
+909 DVLLWNKGQN
-919 LYVLDYKSSQNYQQ
+919 LCVLDYKSSQNYQQ
-933 SHKAQVSHYAEFLQ
+933 SHKAQVSHYAAFLK

>member
-1 MDTNRQCM
+1 MDTKRQCM

-58 DYLKILQKENLES
+58 DYLKILQKENLEDEKE
-71 KEKSHKENI
+71 KEKSQNI

-86 KYHLD
+86 KYRLN
-91 PSLVQN
+91 PSFVQN
-97 SAQKIYQRFL
+97 RAQEIYQRFL

-133 SANFEVNEDTEAH
+133 SANFEVNEDTKAH
-146 QQQLDERFLSALN
+146 QQQLNESFLSALN
-159 SEQLEEL
+159 NKQLEEL
-166 SVFITQCLS
+166 SVFIAQCLS
-175 HNSYTSNSILK
+175 YDSYTSDSVLEWLRFLK
-186 LLRSLRNK
+186 NK
-194 LYLFDPNKREP
+194 LYLFDPNKKEL
-205 AFDEEGFLEKP
+205 AFDEEGFLDKL
-216 RNLNKQIQSTEIASD
+216 RSLNRQIQSVETASD
-231 SAKKAIKCDDFR
+231 KAKTAIKCDDFR
-243 GFLNSSLTWLK
+243 GFLNSSLTWLE
-254 KKSEYNFFK
+254 KKSEYRFFK
-263 KLKNEIPTLES
+263 KFKDEIPTLES
-274 ECEAIENDLKSYY
+274 ECEEIENDLKRYY
-287 EARETALFKK
+287 EARESALFKK

-308 ISKIQALDFDAIKDK
+308 TSKIQALDFDAIKDK
-323 VHALLSGYEE
+323 VHALLNGYEE
-333 VPAEFF
+333 MPAEFF

-393 QSIYAFRGG
+393 QSIYGFRGS

-420 FNHRSSPLIIHYV
+420 FNHRSSPLIINYV

-442 NSSTTYLEQKYPETS
+442 NSPTAYLEQKYPKAS
-457 RNKHATDGYV
+457 SNNHARDGYV
-467 KVSLVANERELLLE
+467 KVSLVADER
-481 QISQEAKNLLEH
+481 
-493 GKELLLEQILQ
+493 ELLLEQILQ

-509 LEHGIEPKDITI
+509 LEHRIEPKDITL
-521 LCATNKDALE
+521 LCTTNDDALE
-531 IKNYLQENL
+531 IKNYLQKNL
-540 SEIRPSTESSAQLS
+540 SAIRPSTESSAKLS

-567 YALAEEE
+567 YALAEEP

-597 FGFNPKKESVAG
+597 AGFNPKKESVAG

-630 LALGCEDADE
+630 LAVGCEDANE
-640 FLEKLEAKKIASFN
+640 FLEKLEAKEIASF
-654 SKGAQIMTIHKSKGM
+654 KAEGAQIMTIHASKGM
-669 QFPYVIVCERLGKPN
+669 QFPYVIVCERLGKPKTN
-684 NESDKFLEEYNGTEL
+684 NSNQFLEEYSGTEL
-699 VCLYYRMKNREV
+699 TRLYYRMKNREM
-711 VDKDYARALEK
+711 VDKDYARALDK
-722 EKAAKDHEEIN
+722 EEAAKDHEETN
-733 AYYVAFTRAELGLVV
+733 VYYVAFTRAELGLIV
-748 VAKDKDQKKDKKKDK
+748 VAKDKDQKKDKK
-763 EESKNKGMHEKLDLK
+763 ESKNKGMREKLDLA

-784 IAPVIASKKEPSNA
+784 IAPVISSQKEPSIP
-798 SVLIKPHAY
+798 SVVIKPHAY

-817 PDSDYEKNNDQ
+817 PSDYEKNNDQ
-828 EAINFGIALHKGLEY
+828 EAIHFGIALHKGLEY

-859 YHYGFYGLDHQALEE
+859 YHHGFYGLDYQALEE

-879 ENDAEIQALFKN
+879 ENDAKIQALFKN
-891 LALKGEVAFLS
+891 LALRGEVAFLFE
-902 RGVVSRI
+902 GVVSRI
-909 DVLLWDKGQN
+909 DVLLWDRGQN

-933 SHKAQVSHYAEFLQ
+933 SHKAQVSHYAAFLQ

>member
-1 MDTNRQCM
+1 MDTKRQCM

-58 DYLKILQKENLES
+58 DYLKILQKENLEDEKE
-71 KEKSHKENI
+71 KEKSQNI

-86 KYHLD
+86 KYRLD

-133 SANFEVNEDTEAH
+133 SANFEVNEDTKAH
-146 QQQLDERFLSALN
+146 QQQLNEIFLSTLN
-159 SEQLEEL
+159 GEQLEEL

-175 HNSYTSNSILK
+175 HDNYTSDSILER
-186 LLRSLRNK
+186 LRFLKNK
-194 LYLFDPNKREP
+194 LYLFDPNKKDP
-205 AFDEEGFLEKP
+205 AFDEEGFLEKL
-216 RNLNKQIQSTEIASD
+216 RSLNKQIQSIKTASD
-231 SAKKAIKCDDFR
+231 TAKKAVKCDDFR

-254 KKSEYNFFK
+254 KKSEYRDFK
-263 KLKNEIPTLES
+263 KLKDKIPTLES
-274 ECEAIENDLKSYY
+274 ECEEIENDLKRYY
-287 EARETALFKK
+287 EARESVLFKK

-308 ISKIQALDFDAIKDK
+308 TSKIQSLDFDAIKDK
-323 VHALLSGYEE
+323 VHALLNGYEE
-333 VPAEFF
+333 MPAEFF

-393 QSIYAFRGG
+393 QSIYGFRGS

-420 FNHRSSPLIIHYV
+420 FNHRSSPLIINYV

-442 NSSTTYLEQKYPETS
+442 NSPTAYLEQKYPKAS
-457 RNKHATDGYV
+457 SNKHARDGYV
-467 KVSLVANERELLLE
+467 KVSLVADER
-481 QISQEAKNLLEH
+481 
-493 GKELLLEQILQ
+493 ELLLEQILQ

-509 LEHGIEPKDITI
+509 LEHRIDPKDITI
-521 LCATNKDALE
+521 LCTRNEDALE
-531 IKNYLQENL
+531 IKNYLQKNL
-540 SEIRPSTESSAQLS
+540 SAIRPSTESSAKLS

-567 YALAEEE
+567 YALAEEP

-597 FGFNPKKESVAG
+597 AGFNPKKESVAG

-630 LALGCEDADE
+630 LAVGCEDANE
-640 FLEKLEAKKIASFN
+640 FLEKLEAKEIASF
-654 SKGAQIMTIHKSKGM
+654 KAEGTQIMTIHKSKGM
-669 QFPYVIVCERLGKPN
+669 QFPYVIVCERLGKPKTN
-684 NESDKFLEEYNGTEL
+684 NSNQFLEEYSGTEL
-699 VCLYYRMKNREV
+699 TRLYYRMKNREV
-711 VDKDYARALEK
+711 VDKDYARALDK
-722 EKAAKDHEEIN
+722 EEAAKDHEETN
-733 AYYVAFTRAELGLVV
+733 VYYVAFTRAELGLIV
-748 VAKDKDQKKDKKKDK
+748 VAKDK
-763 EESKNKGMHEKLDLK
+763 KGMHEKLDLA

-784 IAPVIASKKEPSNA
+784 IVPVISSQKEPSSA
-798 SVLIKPHAY
+798 SVVIKPHAY

-817 PDSDYEKNNDQ
+817 PSDYEKNNDQ
-828 EAINFGIALHKGLEY
+828 EAIHFGIALHKGLEY

-859 YHYGFYGLDHQALEE
+859 YHHGFYGLDYQALEE

-879 ENDAEIQALFKN
+879 ENDAKIQALFKN
-891 LALKGEVAFLS
+891 LALRGEVAFLFE
-902 RGVVSRI
+902 GVVSRI

-933 SHKAQVSHYAEFLQ
+933 SHKVQVSHYAAFLQ

>member
-1 MDTNRQCM
+1 MDTKRQCM

-58 DYLKILQKENLES
+58 DYLKILQKENLENE
-71 KEKSHKENI
+71 KEKSQNI

-91 PSLVQN
+91 PSLVRN
-97 SAQKIYQRFL
+97 SAQKIYRRFL

-133 SANFEVNEDTEAH
+133 STNFEVNEDTKAH
-146 QQQLDERFLSALN
+146 QQQLNEGFLSALN

-166 SVFITQCLS
+166 SAFIVQCLS
-175 HNSYTSNSILK
+175 YESYTSDSILER
-186 LLRSLRNK
+186 LRFLKNK
-194 LYLFDPNKREP
+194 LYLFDPNKKEP
-205 AFDEEGFLEKP
+205 IFDEKGFLEKL
-216 RNLNKQIQSTEIASD
+216 RSLNNQIQSIETASD
-231 SAKKAIKCDDFR
+231 RAKEAIKCDSFR

-254 KKSEYNFFK
+254 KKSEYQSFK
-263 KLKNEIPTLES
+263 KLKSEIPTLES
-274 ECEAIENDLKSYY
+274 ECEEIENDLKRYY
-287 EARETALFKK
+287 EAKETAIFKK
-297 FPKFIQLYDKA
+297 FPKFIQLYDNA
-308 ISKIQALDFDAIKDK
+308 TSKIQALDFDAIKDK
-323 VHALLSGYEE
+323 VHVLLNGYEE
-333 VPAEFF
+333 MPAEFF

-393 QSIYAFRGG
+393 QSIYAFRGS

-407 ESVSKDFYHDNLE
+407 ESVSKDFYHDNLQ
-420 FNHRSSPLIIHYV
+420 FNHRSAPLIIDYV

-442 NSSTTYLEQKYPETS
+442 NSPTAYLEQKYPKAS
-457 RNKHATDGYV
+457 NNKHVTEGYV
-467 KVSLVANERELLLE
+467 KVSLVADGRELLLN
-481 QISQEAKNLLEH
+481 QV
-493 GKELLLEQILQ
+493 LQ
-504 EAKNL
+504 EAQNL
-509 LEHGIEPKDITI
+509 LDRRIDPKDITI
-521 LCATNKDALE
+521 LCATNDDALE
-531 IKNYLQENL
+531 IKNYLQERL
-540 SEIRPSTESSAQLS
+540 SAIHPSTESSANLS
-554 QFVESKIIKNALE
+554 QFVESKIIKNALK
-567 YALAEEE
+567 YALAEEP

-597 FGFNPKKESVAG
+597 AGFNPKKESVAS

-615 ELFELYTECAQICLE
+615 ELFELYGEPAQICLE
-630 LALGCEDADE
+630 LAVGCEDADG
-640 FLEKLEAKKIASFN
+640 FLEKLEAKSIASSH

-684 NESDKFLEEYNGTEL
+684 SSHSNQLLEEYNGTEL
-699 VCLYYRMKNREV
+699 ARLYYRMKNREV
-711 VDKDYARALEK
+711 VDKDYARALDK
-722 EKAAKDHEEIN
+722 EEAAKDHEETN
-733 AYYVAFTRAELGLVV
+733 VYYVAFTRAELGLIV
-748 VAKDKDQKKDKKKDK
+748 VAKDKKESKKESKQ
-763 EESKNKGMHEKLDLK
+763 ESKNKTMHEKLDLA

-784 IAPVIASKKEPSNA
+784 IAPVISPQKEPLITST
-798 SVLIKPHAY
+798 LIKPHAY

-843 QYAYRIPKKS
+843 QYAYNIPKKS

-859 YHYGFYGLDHQALEE
+859 YHHGFYGLDYQALEE

-891 LALKGEVAFLS
+891 HALKGEAAFLFE
-902 RGVVSRI
+902 GVVSRI
-909 DVLLWDKGQN
+909 DVLLWDRGQN

-933 SHKAQVSHYAEFLQ
+933 SHKAQVSHYAAFLQ

>member
-1 MDTNRQCM
+1 MDTKRQCM

-58 DYLKILQKENLES
+58 DYLKILQKESLENEKE
-71 KEKSHKENI
+71 KEKSQNI

-86 KYHLD
+86 KYRLD
-91 PSLVQN
+91 PSFVQN

-133 SANFEVNEDTEAH
+133 SANFEVNEDTKAH
-146 QQQLDERFLSALN
+146 QQQLNEIFLSALDN
-159 SEQLEEL
+159 KQLEEL
-166 SVFITQCLS
+166 SVFIAQCLS
-175 HNSYTSNSILK
+175 YDNYTSDSILER
-186 LLRSLRNK
+186 LRFLKNK
-194 LYLFDPNKREP
+194 LYLFDPNKKEP
-205 AFDEEGFLEKP
+205 AFDKEGFLEKL
-216 RNLNKQIQSTEIASD
+216 RSLNQQIQNIETASNE
-231 SAKKAIKCDDFR
+231 AKKAIKCDDFR
-243 GFLNSSLTWLK
+243 GFLNSSLTWLEK
-254 KKSEYNFFK
+254 KGEYRYFK
-263 KLKNEIPTLES
+263 KFKDEIPTLES
-274 ECEAIENDLKSYY
+274 ECEEIENDLKLYY
-287 EARETALFKK
+287 EARESALFKK
-297 FPKFIQLYDKA
+297 FPKFIQLYDRA
-308 ISKIQALDFDAIKDK
+308 TSKIQALDFDAIKDK
-323 VHALLSGYEE
+323 VHALLNGYEE
-333 VPAEFF
+333 MPAEFF

-393 QSIYAFRGG
+393 QSIYGFRGS

-420 FNHRSSPLIIHYV
+420 FNHRSSPLIINYV

-442 NSSTTYLEQKYPETS
+442 NSPTAYLEQKYPKDS
-457 RNKHATDGYV
+457 SNKHARDGYV
-467 KVSLVANERELLLE
+467 KVSLVADER
-481 QISQEAKNLLEH
+481 
-493 GKELLLEQILQ
+493 GFLLEQILQ

-509 LEHGIEPKDITI
+509 LEHRIDPKDITL
-521 LCATNKDALE
+521 LCATNDDALE
-531 IKNYLQENL
+531 IKNYLQKNL
-540 SEIRPSTESSAQLS
+540 SAIRPSTESSAKLS

-567 YALAEEE
+567 YALAEEP

-597 FGFNPKKESVAG
+597 AGFNPKKESVAG

-630 LALGCEDADE
+630 LAVGCEDANE
-640 FLEKLEAKKIASFN
+640 FLEKLEAKEIASF
-654 SKGAQIMTIHKSKGM
+654 KAEGAQIMTIHKSKGM
-669 QFPYVIVCERLGKPN
+669 QFPYVIVCERLGKPKTN
-684 NESDKFLEEYNGTEL
+684 NSNQFLEEYSGTEL
-699 VCLYYRMKNREV
+699 TRLYYRMKNREV
-711 VDKDYARALEK
+711 VDKDYARVLDK
-722 EKAAKDHEEIN
+722 EEAAKNHEETN
-733 AYYVAFTRAELGLVV
+733 VYYVAFTRAELGLIV
-748 VAKDKDQKKDKKKDK
+748 VAKDK
-763 EESKNKGMHEKLDLK
+763 KGMCEKLDLA

-784 IAPVIASKKEPSNA
+784 IVPVISPQKEPSSA
-798 SVLIKPHAY
+798 SVVIKPHAY

-817 PDSDYEKNNDQ
+817 PSDYEKNNDQ
-828 EAINFGIALHKGLEY
+828 EAIHFGIALHKGLEC

-859 YHYGFYGLDHQALEE
+859 YHHGFYGLDYQALEE

-879 ENDAEIQALFKN
+879 ENDAKIQALFKN
-891 LALKGEVAFLS
+891 LALRGEVAFLFE
-902 RGVVSRI
+902 GVVSRI
-909 DVLLWDKGQN
+909 DVLLWDRGQN

-933 SHKAQVSHYAEFLQ
+933 SHKAQVSHYAAFLQ

>member
-1 MDTNRQCM
+1 MDTKRQCM

-58 DYLKILQKENLES
+58 DYLKILQKENLEDEKE
-71 KEKSHKENI
+71 KEKSQNI

-86 KYHLD
+86 KYRLD
-91 PSLVQN
+91 PSFVQN

-133 SANFEVNEDTEAH
+133 SANFEVNEDTKAH
-146 QQQLDERFLSALN
+146 QQQLNASFLSALDN
-159 SEQLEEL
+159 KQLEEL
-166 SVFITQCLS
+166 SVFIAQCLS
-175 HNSYTSNSILK
+175 YDSYTSDSILER
-186 LLRSLRNK
+186 LRFLKNK
-194 LYLFDPNKREP
+194 LYLFDPNKKEP
-205 AFDEEGFLEKP
+205 VFDEKGFLEKL
-216 RNLNKQIQSTEIASD
+216 RSLNQQIQSVETASD
-231 SAKKAIKCDDFR
+231 TAKAAIKCDDFR
-243 GFLNSSLTWLK
+243 GFLNSSLTWLE
-254 KKSEYNFFK
+254 KKSEYRYFK
-263 KLKNEIPTLES
+263 KFKDEIPTLES
-274 ECEAIENDLKSYY
+274 ECEEIENDLKRYY
-287 EARETALFKK
+287 EAKESALFKK

-308 ISKIQALDFDAIKDK
+308 TSKIQALDFDAIKDR
-323 VHALLSGYEE
+323 VHALLNGYEE
-333 VPAEFF
+333 LPAEFF

-344 SKIAHI
+344 SRIAHI

-393 QSIYAFRGG
+393 QSIYGFRGS

-420 FNHRSSPLIIHYV
+420 FNHRSSPLIINYV

-442 NSSTTYLEQKYPETS
+442 NSPTAYLEQKYPKAS
-457 RNKHATDGYV
+457 SNKHAKDGYV
-467 KVSLVANERELLLE
+467 KVSLVVDER
-481 QISQEAKNLLEH
+481 
-493 GKELLLEQILQ
+493 ELLLEQILQ

-509 LEHGIEPKDITI
+509 LEHRIEPKDITL
-521 LCATNKDALE
+521 LCATNDDALE

-540 SEIRPSTESSAQLS
+540 SAIRPSTESSAKLS

-567 YALAEEE
+567 YALAEEP
-574 YKPFYKHSVLKLA
+574 YKPFYKHSVLKLT

-597 FGFNPKKESVAG
+597 AGFNPKKESVAG

-615 ELFELYTECAQICLE
+615 EWFELYGECAQICLE
-630 LALGCEDADE
+630 LAVGCEDANE
-640 FLEKLEAKKIASFN
+640 FLEKLEAKEIASF
-654 SKGAQIMTIHKSKGM
+654 KIEGAQIMTIHKSKGM
-669 QFPYVIVCERLGKPN
+669 QFPYVIVCERLGKPKTN
-684 NESDKFLEEYNGTEL
+684 NSNQFLEEYDGTEL
-699 VCLYYRMKNREV
+699 TRLYYRMKNREV
-711 VDKDYARALEK
+711 VDKDYARALDK
-722 EKAAKDHEEIN
+722 EEVAKDHEETN
-733 AYYVAFTRAELGLVV
+733 VYYVAFTRAELGLIV
-748 VAKDKDQKKDKKKDK
+748 VAKDK
-763 EESKNKGMHEKLDLK
+763 KGMREKLDLA

-784 IAPVIASKKEPSNA
+784 IAPVISSQKEPLIP

-817 PDSDYEKNNDQ
+817 PSDYEKNNDQ

-843 QYAYRIPKKS
+843 QYAYNIPKKS

-859 YHYGFYGLDHQALEE
+859 YHHGFYGLDYQALEE

-879 ENDAEIQALFKN
+879 ENDAKIQALFKN
-891 LALKGEVAFLS
+891 LALRGEVAFLFE
-902 RGVVSRI
+902 GVVSRI

-933 SHKAQVSHYAEFLQ
+933 SHKAQVSHYAAFLQ

>member
-1 MDTNRQCM
+1 MDTKRQCM

-58 DYLKILQKENLES
+58 DYLKILQKENLENEKE
-71 KEKSHKENI
+71 KEKSQNI

-86 KYHLD
+86 KYRLD
-91 PSLVQN
+91 PSFVQN

-133 SANFEVNEDTEAH
+133 SANFEVNEDTKAH
-146 QQQLDERFLSALN
+146 QQQLNESFLSALN
-159 SEQLEEL
+159 NEQLNEL
-166 SVFITQCLS
+166 SVFIAQCLS
-175 HNSYTSNSILK
+175 YDSYTSDSILER
-186 LLRSLRNK
+186 LRFLKNK
-194 LYLFDPNKREP
+194 LYLFDPNKKEP
-205 AFDEEGFLEKP
+205 AFDEEGFLEKL
-216 RNLNKQIQSTEIASD
+216 RNLNRQIQSVETASD
-231 SAKKAIKCDDFR
+231 TAKKAIKCDDFR
-243 GFLNSSLTWLK
+243 GFLNSSLTWLE
-254 KKSEYNFFK
+254 KKSEYRYFK
-263 KLKNEIPTLES
+263 KFKDEIPILES
-274 ECEAIENDLKSYY
+274 ECEEIENDLKRYY
-287 EARETALFKK
+287 EARESALFKK

-308 ISKIQALDFDAIKDK
+308 TSKIQALDFDAIKDK
-323 VHALLSGYEE
+323 VHALLNGYEE
-333 VPAEFF
+333 MPAEFF

-393 QSIYAFRGG
+393 QSIYGFRGS

-407 ESVSKDFYHDNLE
+407 ESISKDFYHDNLE
-420 FNHRSSPLIIHYV
+420 FNHRSSPLIINYV

-442 NSSTTYLEQKYPETS
+442 NSPTAYLEQKYPKAS
-457 RNKHATDGYV
+457 SNKHAKDGYV
-467 KVSLVANERELLLE
+467 KVSLVADGR
-481 QISQEAKNLLEH
+481 
-493 GKELLLEQILQ
+493 GLLLEQILQ

-509 LEHGIEPKDITI
+509 LEHRIDPKDITL
-521 LCATNKDALE
+521 LCATNDDALE
-531 IKNYLQENL
+531 IKNYLQKNL
-540 SEIRPSTESSAQLS
+540 SAICSSTESSAKLS

-567 YALAEEE
+567 YALAEEP

-597 FGFNPKKESVAG
+597 AGFNPKKESVAG

-615 ELFELYTECAQICLE
+615 ELFELYGECAQICLE
-630 LALGCEDADE
+630 LAVGCEDANE
-640 FLEKLEAKKIASFN
+640 FLEKLEAKEIASF
-654 SKGAQIMTIHKSKGM
+654 KAEGAQIMTIHKSKGM
-669 QFPYVIVCERLGKPN
+669 QFPYVIVCERLGKPKTN
-684 NESDKFLEEYNGTEL
+684 NSNQFLEEYSGTEL
-699 VCLYYRMKNREV
+699 TRLYYRMKNREV
-711 VDKDYARALEK
+711 VDKDYARVLDK
-722 EKAAKDHEEIN
+722 EEAAKNHEETN
-733 AYYVAFTRAELGLVV
+733 VYYVAFTRAELGLIV
-748 VAKDKDQKKDKKKDK
+748 VAKDKNQKKDKK
-763 EESKNKGMHEKLDLK
+763 ESKNKGMHEKLDLA
-778 PLEEGE
+778 PLEEGT
-784 IAPVIASKKEPSNA
+784 IAPVISSQKEPSSA

-817 PDSDYEKNNDQ
+817 PSDYEKNNDQ

-859 YHYGFYGLDHQALEE
+859 YHHGFYGLDYQALEE

-879 ENDAEIQALFKN
+879 ENDAKIQALFKN
-891 LALKGEVAFLS
+891 LALRGEVAFLFE
-902 RGVVSRI
+902 GVVSRI
-909 DVLLWDKGQN
+909 DVLLWDRGQN

-933 SHKAQVSHYAEFLQ
+933 SHKAQVSHYAAFLQ

>member
-1 MDTNRQCM
+1 MDTKRQCM

-58 DYLKILQKENLES
+58 DYLKILQKENLEDEKE
-71 KEKSHKENI
+71 KEKSQNI

-86 KYHLD
+86 KYRLD
-91 PSLVQN
+91 PSFVQN
-97 SAQKIYQRFL
+97 SAQKIYQCFL

-133 SANFEVNEDTEAH
+133 SANFEVNEDTKVH
-146 QQQLDERFLSALN
+146 QQQLNESFLSALN
-159 SEQLEEL
+159 NEQLEEL

-175 HNSYTSNSILK
+175 HDSYTSDSILER
-186 LLRSLRNK
+186 LRFLKNK
-194 LYLFDPNKREP
+194 LYLFDPNKKEP
-205 AFDEEGFLEKP
+205 IFDEEGFLEKL
-216 RNLNKQIQSTEIASD
+216 RSLNQQIQNIETASD
-231 SAKKAIKCDDFR
+231 TAKTAIKCDDFR
-243 GFLNSSLTWLK
+243 GFLNSSLTWLE
-254 KKSEYNFFK
+254 KKSEYIYFK
-263 KLKNEIPTLES
+263 KFKDEIPTLES
-274 ECEAIENDLKSYY
+274 ECEEIENDLKRYY
-287 EARETALFKK
+287 EAKESALFKK
-297 FPKFIQLYDKA
+297 FPKFIQLYDRA
-308 ISKIQALDFDAIKDK
+308 TSKIQSLDFDAIKDK
-323 VHALLSGYEE
+323 VHALLNGYEE
-333 VPAEFF
+333 MPAEFF

-344 SKIAHI
+344 SRIVHI

-393 QSIYAFRGG
+393 QSIYGFRGS

-420 FNHRSSPLIIHYV
+420 FNHRSSPLIINYV

-442 NSSTTYLEQKYPETS
+442 NSPTAYLEQKYPKDS
-457 RNKHATDGYV
+457 SNKHAKDGYV
-467 KVSLVANERELLLE
+467 KVSLVADERELLL
-481 QISQEAKNLLEH
+481 K
-493 GKELLLEQILQ
+493 QILQ

-509 LEHGIEPKDITI
+509 LEHRIDPKDITL
-521 LCATNKDALE
+521 LCARNKDALE
-531 IKNYLQENL
+531 IKNYLQKNL
-540 SEIRPSTESSAQLS
+540 SAIRPSTESSAKLS

-567 YALAEEE
+567 YALAEEP

-597 FGFNPKKESVAG
+597 AGFNPKKESVAG

-615 ELFELYTECAQICLE
+615 EWFELYTECAQICLE
-630 LALGCEDADE
+630 LAVGCEDANE
-640 FLEKLEAKKIASFN
+640 FLKKLEAKEIASF
-654 SKGAQIMTIHKSKGM
+654 KAEGAQIMTIHKSKGM
-669 QFPYVIVCERLGKPN
+669 QFPYVIVCERLGKPKSN
-684 NESDKFLEEYNGTEL
+684 NPNQFLEEYNGTEL
-699 VCLYYRMKNREV
+699 LRLYYRMKNREV
-711 VDKDYARALEK
+711 VDKDYARVLDK
-722 EKAAKDHEEIN
+722 EEAAKNHEETN
-733 AYYVAFTRAELGLVV
+733 VYYVAFTRAELGLIV
-748 VAKDKDQKKDKKKDK
+748 VAKDK
-763 EESKNKGMHEKLDLK
+763 KGMHEKLDLA

-784 IAPVIASKKEPSNA
+784 IAPVISSQKEPLIP
-798 SVLIKPHAY
+798 SVVIKPHAY

-817 PDSDYEKNNDQ
+817 PSDYEKNNDQ

-843 QYAYRIPKKS
+843 QYAYNIPKKS

-859 YHYGFYGLDHQALEE
+859 YHHGFYGLDHQALEE

-879 ENDAEIQALFKN
+879 ENDSKIQALFKN
-891 LALKGEVAFLS
+891 LALRGEVAFLFE
-902 RGVVSRI
+902 GVVSRI

-933 SHKAQVSHYAEFLQ
+933 SHKVQVSHYAAFLQ

>member
-1 MDTNRQCM
+1 MDTKRQCM

-58 DYLKILQKENLES
+58 DYLKILQKENLEDEKE
-71 KEKSHKENI
+71 KEKSQNI

-86 KYHLD
+86 KYRLD
-91 PSLVQN
+91 PSFVQN

-133 SANFEVNEDTEAH
+133 SANFEVNEDTKAH
-146 QQQLDERFLSALN
+146 QQQLNASFLSALDN
-159 SEQLEEL
+159 KQLNEL
-166 SVFITQCLS
+166 SVFIAQCLS
-175 HNSYTSNSILK
+175 YDSYTSDSILER
-186 LLRSLRNK
+186 LRFLKNK
-194 LYLFDPNKREP
+194 LYLFDPNKKDP
-205 AFDEEGFLEKP
+205 VFDEERFLEKL
-216 RNLNKQIQSTEIASD
+216 RSLNQQIQNIETASNE
-231 SAKKAIKCDDFR
+231 AKKAIKCDDFR
-243 GFLNSSLTWLK
+243 GFLNSSLTWLE
-254 KKSEYNFFK
+254 KKSEYRYFK
-263 KLKNEIPTLES
+263 KFKDEIPTLES
-274 ECEAIENDLKSYY
+274 ECEEIENDLKRYY
-287 EARETALFKK
+287 EARENALFKK
-297 FPKFIQLYDKA
+297 FPKFIHLYDKA
-308 ISKIQALDFDAIKDK
+308 TSKIQALDFDAIKDK
-323 VHALLSGYEE
+323 VHALLNGYEE
-333 VPAEFF
+333 MPAEFF

-344 SKIAHI
+344 SRIAHI

-393 QSIYAFRGG
+393 QSIYGFRGS

-420 FNHRSSPLIIHYV
+420 FNHRSSPLIINYV

-442 NSSTTYLEQKYPETS
+442 NSPTAYLEQKYPKAS
-457 RNKHATDGYV
+457 SNNHARDGYV
-467 KVSLVANERELLLE
+467 KVSLVADERELLL
-481 QISQEAKNLLEH
+481 K
-493 GKELLLEQILQ
+493 QILQ
-504 EAKNL
+504 EAKSL
-509 LEHGIEPKDITI
+509 LEHRIDPKDITV
-521 LCATNKDALE
+521 LCTRNDDALE
-531 IKNYLQENL
+531 IKNYLQKNL
-540 SEIRPSTESSAQLS
+540 SAIRPSTESSAKLS

-567 YALAEEE
+567 YALAEEP

-597 FGFNPKKESVAG
+597 PGFNPKKESVAG

-615 ELFELYTECAQICLE
+615 EWFELYGECAQICLE
-630 LALGCEDADE
+630 LAVGCEDANE
-640 FLEKLEAKKIASFN
+640 FLEKLEAKEIASF
-654 SKGAQIMTIHKSKGM
+654 KAEGAQIMTIHKSKGM
-669 QFPYVIVCERLGKPN
+669 QFPYVIVCERLGKPKTN
-684 NESDKFLEEYNGTEL
+684 NSNQFLEEYSGTEL
-699 VCLYYRMKNREV
+699 TRLYYRMKNREV
-711 VDKDYARALEK
+711 VDKDYARALDK
-722 EKAAKDHEEIN
+722 EEAAKNHEETN
-733 AYYVAFTRAELGLVV
+733 VYYVAFTRAELGLIV
-748 VAKDKDQKKDKKKDK
+748 VAKDKDQKKDKK
-763 EESKNKGMHEKLDLK
+763 ESKNKGMHEKLNLA
-778 PLEEGE
+778 PLEEGT
-784 IAPVIASKKEPSNA
+784 IVPVISSQKEPSSA
-798 SVLIKPHAY
+798 SVVIKPHAY

-817 PDSDYEKNNDQ
+817 PSDYEKNNNQ

-859 YHYGFYGLDHQALEE
+859 YHHGFYGLDYQALEE

-879 ENDAEIQALFKN
+879 ENDAKIQALFKN
-891 LALKGEVAFLS
+891 LALRGEVAFLFE
-902 RGVVSRI
+902 GVVSRI

-933 SHKAQVSHYAEFLQ
+933 SHKAQVSHYAAFLQ

>member
-1 MDTNRQCM
+1 MDTKRQCM

-58 DYLKILQKENLES
+58 DYLKILQKENLEDEKE
-71 KEKSHKENI
+71 KEKSQNI

-86 KYHLD
+86 KYRLD
-91 PSLVQN
+91 PSFVQN

-133 SANFEVNEDTEAH
+133 SANFEVNEDTKAH
-146 QQQLDERFLSALN
+146 QQQLNASFLSALN
-159 SEQLEEL
+159 NKQLEEL

-175 HNSYTSNSILK
+175 HDNYTSDSILER
-186 LLRSLRNK
+186 LRFLKNK
-194 LYLFDPNKREP
+194 LYLFDPNKKES
-205 AFDEEGFLEKP
+205 AFDEEGFLEKL
-216 RNLNKQIQSTEIASD
+216 RSLNQQIQNIETASNE
-231 SAKKAIKCDDFR
+231 AKKAIKCDDFR

-254 KKSEYNFFK
+254 KKGEYRYFK
-263 KLKNEIPTLES
+263 KFKDEIPTLES
-274 ECEAIENDLKSYY
+274 ECEEIENDLKRYY
-287 EARETALFKK
+287 EARESALFKK

-308 ISKIQALDFDAIKDK
+308 TSKIQALDFDAIKDK
-323 VHALLSGYEE
+323 VHALLNGYEE
-333 VPAEFF
+333 MPAEFF

-393 QSIYAFRGG
+393 QSIYGFRGS

-420 FNHRSSPLIIHYV
+420 FNHRSSPLIINYV

-442 NSSTTYLEQKYPETS
+442 NSPTAYWEQKYPKAS
-457 RNKHATDGYV
+457 SNKHAKDGYV
-467 KVSLVANERELLLE
+467 KVSLVADERELLL
-481 QISQEAKNLLEH
+481 K
-493 GKELLLEQILQ
+493 QILQ

-509 LEHGIEPKDITI
+509 LEHRIEPKDITL
-521 LCATNKDALE
+521 LCATNDDALE
-531 IKNYLQENL
+531 IKNYLQKNL
-540 SEIRPSTESSAQLS
+540 SAIRPSTESSAKLS

-567 YALAEEE
+567 YALAEEP

-597 FGFNPKKESVAG
+597 VGFNPKKESVAG

-615 ELFELYTECAQICLE
+615 ELFELYTECVQICLE
-630 LALGCEDADE
+630 LAVGCEDANE
-640 FLEKLEAKKIASFN
+640 FLKKLEAKEIASF
-654 SKGAQIMTIHKSKGM
+654 KAEGAQIMTIHKSKGM
-669 QFPYVIVCERLGKPN
+669 QFPYVIVCERLGKPKTN
-684 NESDKFLEEYNGTEL
+684 NSNQFLEEYSGTEL
-699 VCLYYRMKNREV
+699 TRLYYRMKNREV
-711 VDKDYARALEK
+711 VDKDYARALDK
-722 EKAAKDHEEIN
+722 EEAAKDHEETN
-733 AYYVAFTRAELGLVV
+733 VYYVAFTRAELGLVV
-748 VAKDKDQKKDKKKDK
+748 VAKDKDQKKDKK
-763 EESKNKGMHEKLDLK
+763 ESKNKGMHEKLDLA

-784 IAPVIASKKEPSNA
+784 IVPVISSQKEPSSA

-817 PDSDYEKNNDQ
+817 PSDYEKNNDQ

-859 YHYGFYGLDHQALEE
+859 YHHGFYGLDYQALEE

-879 ENDAEIQALFKN
+879 ENDAKIQALFKN
-891 LALKGEVAFLS
+891 LALRGEVAFLFQ
-902 RGVVSRI
+902 GVVSRI

-933 SHKAQVSHYAEFLQ
+933 SHKAQVSHYAAFLQ

>member
-1 MDTNRQCM
+1 MDTKRQCM

-71 KEKSHKENI
+71 GKEKSQNI

-91 PSLVQN
+91 PSLVRN

-133 SANFEVNEDTEAH
+133 SANFEVNEDAKAYQTCLNEG
-146 QQQLDERFLSALN
+146 FLSALN

-166 SVFITQCLS
+166 SAFIVQCLS
-175 HNSYTSNSILK
+175 HENYTSDSILER
-186 LLRSLRNK
+186 LRFLKNK
-194 LYLFDPNKREP
+194 LYLFDPNKKEP
-205 AFDEEGFLEKP
+205 AFDEEGFLEKL
-216 RNLNKQIQSTEIASD
+216 RSLNNQIQSIETASNE
-231 SAKKAIKCDDFR
+231 AKKAIKCDSFR
-243 GFLNSSLTWLK
+243 GFLNSSLTWLE
-254 KKSEYNFFK
+254 KKSEYRYFK

-274 ECEAIENDLKSYY
+274 ECEEIENDLKRYY
-287 EARETALFKK
+287 EAKETAIFKK
-297 FPKFIQLYDKA
+297 FPKFIQLYDNA
-308 ISKIQALDFDAIKDK
+308 TSKIQALDFDAIKDK
-323 VHALLSGYEE
+323 VHVLLNGYEE
-333 VPAEFF
+333 MPAEFF

-393 QSIYAFRGG
+393 QSIYAFRGS

-420 FNHRSSPLIIHYV
+420 FNHRSAPLIINYV

-442 NSSTTYLEQKYPETS
+442 NSPTAYLEQKYPKTS
-457 RNKHATDGYV
+457 QNKYVTEGYV
-467 KVSLVANERELLLE
+467 KVSLVADE
-481 QISQEAKNLLEH
+481 
-493 GKELLLEQILQ
+493 KELLLNQVLQ
-504 EAKNL
+504 EAQNL
-509 LEHGIEPKDITI
+509 LDHHIDPKDITI

-531 IKNYLQENL
+531 IKNYLQEYL
-540 SEIRPSTESSAQLS
+540 SAIRPSTESSARLS
-554 QFVESKIIKNALE
+554 QLVESKIIKNALG
-567 YALAEEE
+567 YALAEEP

-587 GYLHDDAIAL
+587 GYLHNDAIVL
-597 FGFNPKKESVAG
+597 PGFNPKKESVAG

-615 ELFELYTECAQICLE
+615 EQFKLYGEPAQSCLE
-630 LALGCEDADE
+630 LAIGCEDANE
-640 FLEKLEAKKIASFN
+640 FLEKLEAKEIASFN
-654 SKGAQIMTIHKSKGM
+654 PKGAQIMTIHKSKGM
-669 QFPYVIVCERLGKPN
+669 QFPYVIVCERLGNPKSN
-684 NESDKFLEEYNGTEL
+684 HSNQLLEEYDGAEL
-699 VCLYYRMKNREV
+699 VRLYYRMKNREV
-711 VDKDYARALEK
+711 VDKDYARALDK
-722 EKAAKDHEEIN
+722 EEAAKDHEEIN
-733 AYYVAFTRAELGLVV
+733 VYYVAFTRAELGLIV
-748 VAKDKDQKKDKKKDK
+748 VAKDKKESKK
-763 EESKNKGMHEKLDLK
+763 ESKNKKMREQLDLV

-784 IAPVIASKKEPSNA
+784 ITPVVSPQKEPLIT
-798 SVLIKPHAY
+798 SVVIKPHAY

-843 QYAYRIPKKS
+843 QYAYNIPKQS

-891 LALKGEVAFLS
+891 HALKGEAAFLFQ
-902 RGVVSRI
+902 GVVSRI
-909 DVLLWDKGQN
+909 DILLWDRGQN

-933 SHKAQVSHYAEFLQ
+933 SHKAQVSHYAEFLR

>member
-1 MDTNRQCM
+1 MDTKRQCM

-58 DYLKILQKENLES
+58 DYLKILQQENLENE
-71 KEKSHKENI
+71 KEKSQNI

-86 KYHLD
+86 KYRLN
-91 PSLVQN
+91 PSFVRN
-97 SAQKIYQRFL
+97 SAPKIYQRFL

-133 SANFEVNEDTEAH
+133 SANFEVNEDTKAH
-146 QQQLDERFLSALN
+146 QQQLNESFLSALN
-159 SEQLEEL
+159 SKQLEEL
-166 SVFITQCLS
+166 SVFIAQCLS
-175 HNSYTSNSILK
+175 YDNCTSDFILER
-186 LLRSLRNK
+186 LRFLKNK
-194 LYLFDPNKREP
+194 LYLFDPNKKEP
-205 AFDEEGFLEKP
+205 AFDEKGFLEKL
-216 RNLNKQIQSTEIASD
+216 RSLNQQIQSIETASD
-231 SAKKAIKCDDFR
+231 RAKTAIKCDSFR
-243 GFLNSSLTWLK
+243 GFLNSSLTWLE
-254 KKSEYNFFK
+254 KKSEYQSFK

-274 ECEAIENDLKSYY
+274 ECEEIENDLKRYY
-287 EARETALFKK
+287 EAKETAIFKK
-297 FPKFIQLYDKA
+297 FPKFIQLYDNA
-308 ISKIQALDFDAIKDK
+308 TSKIQALDFDAIKDK
-323 VHALLSGYEE
+323 VHVLLNGYEE
-333 VPAEFF
+333 MPAEFF

-393 QSIYAFRGG
+393 QSIYAFRGS

-407 ESVSKDFYHDNLE
+407 ESVAKDFYHDNLQ
-420 FNHRSSPLIIHYV
+420 FNHRSAPLIVNYV

-442 NSSTTYLEQKYPETS
+442 NSPTAYLEQKYPKTS
-457 RNKHATDGYV
+457 QNKHATDGYV
-467 KVSLVANERELLLE
+467 KVSLVADER
-481 QISQEAKNLLEH
+481 
-493 GKELLLEQILQ
+493 ELLLEQILQ
-504 EAKNL
+504 EAQNL
-509 LEHGIEPKDITI
+509 LEHHIEPKDITI

-531 IKNYLQENL
+531 IKNYLQERL
-540 SEIRPSTESSAQLS
+540 SEICPSTESSAKLS
-554 QFVESKIIKNALE
+554 QFVESKIIKNALR
-567 YALAEEE
+567 YALAEEP

-597 FGFNPKKESVAG
+597 AGFNPKKESVAG

-615 ELFELYTECAQICLE
+615 ELFELYGEPAQICLE
-630 LALGCEDADE
+630 LAVGCEDADR
-640 FLEKLEAKKIASFN
+640 FLEKLEAKSIASSH
-654 SKGAQIMTIHKSKGM
+654 SKGTQIMTIHKSKGM

-684 NESDKFLEEYNGTEL
+684 SSHSNQLLEEYDGAEL
-699 VCLYYRMKNREV
+699 LRLYYRMKNREV
-711 VDKDYARALEK
+711 VDKDYARALDK
-722 EKAAKDHEEIN
+722 EEAAKDYEEIN
-733 AYYVAFTRAELGLVV
+733 VYYVAFTRAELGLIV
-748 VAKDKDQKKDKKKDK
+748 VAKDKKESKK
-763 EESKNKGMHEKLDLK
+763 ESKNKKMRERLDLV

-784 IAPVIASKKEPSNA
+784 IMPVISPQKEPLITST
-798 SVLIKPHAY
+798 LIKPHAY

-817 PDSDYEKNNDQ
+817 PSDYEKNNDQ

-843 QYAYRIPKKS
+843 QYAYNIPKKS

-859 YHYGFYGLDHQALEE
+859 YHHGFYGLDYQALEE

-879 ENDAEIQALFKN
+879 ENDMEIQTLFKN
-891 LALKGEVAFLS
+891 HALRGEAAFLFE
-902 RGVVSRI
+902 GVVSRI

-933 SHKAQVSHYAEFLQ
+933 SHKAQVSHYAEFLK
-947 TQAPHF
+947 TQAPYF

>member
-1 MDTNRQCM
+1 MDTKRQCM
-9 ALKASAGSGKTFAL
+9 TLKASAGSGKTFAL

-71 KEKSHKENI
+71 GKEKSQNI

-91 PSLVQN
+91 PSLVRN
-97 SAQKIYQRFL
+97 NAQKIYQRFL

-133 SANFEVNEDTEAH
+133 SANFEVNEDAKAYQTCLNEG
-146 QQQLDERFLSALN
+146 FLSALN

-166 SVFITQCLS
+166 SAFIVQCLS
-175 HNSYTSNSILK
+175 HENYTSDSILER
-186 LLRSLRNK
+186 LRFLKNK
-194 LYLFDPNKREP
+194 LYLFDPNKKEP
-205 AFDEEGFLEKP
+205 AFDEEGFLEKL
-216 RNLNKQIQSTEIASD
+216 RSLNNQIQSIETASD
-231 SAKKAIKCDDFR
+231 RAKEAIKCDSFR
-243 GFLNSSLTWLK
+243 GFLNSSLTWLE
-254 KKSEYNFFK
+254 KKSEYQSFK
-263 KLKNEIPTLES
+263 KLKSEIPTLES
-274 ECEAIENDLKSYY
+274 ECEEIENDLKRYY
-287 EARETALFKK
+287 EARETAIFKK
-297 FPKFIQLYDKA
+297 FPKFIQLYDNA
-308 ISKIQALDFDAIKDK
+308 TSKIQALDFDAIKDK
-323 VHALLSGYEE
+323 VHVLLNGYEE
-333 VPAEFF
+333 MPAEFF

-393 QSIYAFRGG
+393 QSIYAFRGS

-420 FNHRSSPLIIHYV
+420 FNHRSAPLIINYM

-442 NSSTTYLEQKYPETS
+442 NSPTAYLEQKYPKAS
-457 RNKHATDGYV
+457 NNKHVTEGYV
-467 KVSLVANERELLLE
+467 KVSLVADER
-481 QISQEAKNLLEH
+481 
-493 GKELLLEQILQ
+493 ELLLEQILQ

-509 LEHGIEPKDITI
+509 LDHHIDPKDITI

-531 IKNYLQENL
+531 IKNYLQEYL
-540 SEIRPSTESSAQLS
+540 SAIRPSTESSAKLS
-554 QFVESKIIKNALE
+554 QFVESKIVKNALE
-567 YALAEEE
+567 YALAEEP

-587 GYLHDDAIAL
+587 GYLHDDVIAL
-597 FGFNPKKESVAG
+597 PGFNPKKESVAS
-609 FVWKVM
+609 FVWKIM
-615 ELFELYTECAQICLE
+615 EQFKLYGEPAQSCLE
-630 LALGCEDADE
+630 LAIGCEDAND
-640 FLEKLEAKKIASFN
+640 FLEKLEAKEIASFN
-654 SKGAQIMTIHKSKGM
+654 PKGAQIMTIHGSKGM

-684 NESDKFLEEYNGTEL
+684 SSHANQFLEEYNGAEL
-699 VCLYYRMKNREV
+699 ARLYYRMKNREV
-711 VDKDYARALEK
+711 VDKDYARALDK
-722 EKAAKDHEEIN
+722 EEAAKDHEEIN
-733 AYYVAFTRAELGLVV
+733 VYYVAFTRAELGLIV
-748 VAKDKDQKKDKKKDK
+748 VAKDKKESKK
-763 EESKNKGMHEKLDLK
+763 ESKNKKMREQLDLM

-784 IAPVIASKKEPSNA
+784 IMPVISSQKEPLIA
-798 SVLIKPHAY
+798 SVVIKPHAY

-843 QYAYRIPKKS
+843 QYAYNIPKQS

-859 YHYGFYGLDHQALEE
+859 YHYGFYGLDYQALEE

-879 ENDAEIQALFKN
+879 ESDAEIQALFKN
-891 LALKGEVAFLS
+891 HALKGEAAFLFQ
-902 RGVVSRI
+902 GVVSRI
-909 DVLLWDKGQN
+909 DVLLWDRGQN
-919 LYVLDYKSSQNYQQ
+919 LYVLDYKSSQNYKQ
-933 SHKAQVSHYAEFLQ
+933 SHKVQVSHYAEFLR

-953 KIQAGIIYAHK
+953 KIQVGIIYAHK

>member
-1 MDTNRQCM
+1 MDTKRQCM

-71 KEKSHKENI
+71 EEKEKSQNI

-91 PSLVQN
+91 HDLVRN

-133 SANFEVNEDTEAH
+133 SANFEVNEDTKAH
-146 QQQLDERFLSALN
+146 QQQLNEGFLSALN
-159 SEQLEEL
+159 NEQLEEL
-166 SVFITQCLS
+166 SVFIAQCLS
-175 HNSYTSNSILK
+175 YDSYTSDSILER
-186 LLRSLRNK
+186 LRFLKNK
-194 LYLFDPNKREP
+194 LYLFDPNKKEP
-205 AFDEEGFLEKP
+205 AFDEEGFLEKL
-216 RNLNKQIQSTEIASD
+216 RSLNEQIQSIETASD
-231 SAKKAIKCDDFR
+231 RAKTAIKCDSFR
-243 GFLNSSLTWLK
+243 GFLNSSLTWLE
-254 KKSEYNFFK
+254 KKSEYIYFK

-274 ECEAIENDLKSYY
+274 ECEEIENDLKRYY
-287 EARETALFKK
+287 EARETAIFKK

-308 ISKIQALDFDAIKDK
+308 TSKIQALDFDAIKDK
-323 VHALLSGYEE
+323 VHALLNGYEE
-333 VPAEFF
+333 MPAEFF

-344 SKIAHI
+344 SQIAHI

-393 QSIYAFRGG
+393 QSIYAFRGS

-407 ESVSKDFYHDNLE
+407 ESVAKDFYHDNLQ
-420 FNHRSSPLIIHYV
+420 FNHRSSPLIINYV

-442 NSSTTYLEQKYPETS
+442 NSPTAYLEQKYPKAS
-457 RNKHATDGYV
+457 SNKHARDGYV
-467 KVSLVANERELLLE
+467 KVSLVADER
-481 QISQEAKNLLEH
+481 
-493 GKELLLEQILQ
+493 ELLLEQILQ
-504 EAKNL
+504 EAQNL
-509 LEHGIEPKDITI
+509 LEHRIDPKDITI
-521 LCATNKDALE
+521 LCATNDDALE

-540 SEIRPSTESSAQLS
+540 SAIRPSTESSANLS
-554 QFVESKIIKNALE
+554 QFVESKIIKNALK
-567 YALAEEE
+567 YALAEEP

-597 FGFNPKKESVAG
+597 AGFNPKKESVAG

-615 ELFELYTECAQICLE
+615 ELFELYGECAQICLE
-630 LALGCEDADE
+630 LAVGCEDAGG

-654 SKGAQIMTIHKSKGM
+654 LKGAQIMTIHKSKGM
-669 QFPYVIVCERLGKPN
+669 QFPYVIVCERLGKPKSN
-684 NESDKFLEEYNGTEL
+684 NSNQFLEEYNGTEL
-699 VCLYYRMKNREV
+699 VHLYYRMKNREV
-711 VDKDYARALEK
+711 VDKDYARALDK
-722 EKAAKDHEEIN
+722 EEAAKDHEETN
-733 AYYVAFTRAELGLVV
+733 VYYVAFTRAELGLII
-748 VAKDKDQKKDKKKDK
+748 VAKDKDQKKDKKESKK
-763 EESKNKGMHEKLDLK
+763 ESKNKGMREKLDLA
-778 PLEEGE
+778 PLEEGT
-784 IAPVIASKKEPSNA
+784 IAPVISSQKEPLVA

-817 PDSDYEKNNDQ
+817 PSDYEKNNDQ

-843 QYAYRIPKKS
+843 QYAYNIPKKS

-859 YHYGFYGLDHQALEE
+859 YHHGFYGLDYQALEE

-879 ENDAEIQALFKN
+879 ENDAKIQALFKN
-891 LALKGEVAFLS
+891 YALRGEAAFLFE
-902 RGVVSRI
+902 GVVSRI

-933 SHKAQVSHYAEFLQ
+933 SHRAQVSHYAAFLK

>member
-1 MDTNRQCM
+1 MDTKRQCM

-58 DYLKILQKENLES
+58 DYLKILQKENLEDEKE
-71 KEKSHKENI
+71 KEKSQNI

-86 KYHLD
+86 KYRLD
-91 PSLVQN
+91 PSFVQN
-97 SAQKIYQRFL
+97 STQKIYQRFL

-133 SANFEVNEDTEAH
+133 SANFEVNEDTKAH
-146 QQQLDERFLSALN
+146 QQQLNASFLSALN
-159 SEQLEEL
+159 NEQLEEL

-175 HNSYTSNSILK
+175 YDSYTSDSILER
-186 LLRSLRNK
+186 LRFLKNK
-194 LYLFDPNKREP
+194 LYLFDPNKKEL
-205 AFDEEGFLEKP
+205 AFDEKGFLEKL
-216 RNLNKQIQSTEIASD
+216 RSLNQQIQSIETASD
-231 SAKKAIKCDDFR
+231 RAKTAIKCDDFR
-243 GFLNSSLTWLK
+243 GFLNSSLTWLE
-254 KKSEYNFFK
+254 KKSEYIYFK
-263 KLKNEIPTLES
+263 KIKDEIPTLES
-274 ECEAIENDLKSYY
+274 ECEEIENDLKRYY
-287 EARETALFKK
+287 EAKESALFKK

-308 ISKIQALDFDAIKDK
+308 TSKIQALDFDAIKDK
-323 VHALLSGYEE
+323 VHALLNGYEE
-333 VPAEFF
+333 MPAEFF

-344 SKIAHI
+344 SRIAHI

-378 QAKWHRSVF
+378 QAKWQRSVF

-393 QSIYAFRGG
+393 QSIYAFRGS

-407 ESVSKDFYHDNLE
+407 ESVAKDFYHDNLP
-420 FNHRSSPLIIHYV
+420 FNHRSSPLIINYV

-442 NSSTTYLEQKYPETS
+442 DSPTTYLEQKYPKAS
-457 RNKHATDGYV
+457 SNKHARDGYV
-467 KVSLVANERELLLE
+467 KVSLVADGR
-481 QISQEAKNLLEH
+481 
-493 GKELLLEQILQ
+493 ELLLEQILQ

-509 LEHGIEPKDITI
+509 LEHRIEPKDITI
-521 LCATNKDALE
+521 LCATNDDALE

-540 SEIRPSTESSAQLS
+540 STIRPSTESSAKLS
-554 QFVESKIIKNALE
+554 QFVESKIVKNALK
-567 YALAEEE
+567 YALAEEP

-597 FGFNPKKESVAG
+597 AGFNPKKESVAG

-630 LALGCEDADE
+630 LAVGCEDADG
-640 FLEKLEAKKIASFN
+640 FLEKLEAKEIASFN
-654 SKGAQIMTIHKSKGM
+654 LKGAQIMTIHKSKGM
-669 QFPYVIVCERLGKPN
+669 QFPYVIVCERLGKPKSN
-684 NESDKFLEEYNGTEL
+684 NSNQFLEEYNGAEL
-699 VCLYYRMKNREV
+699 LRLYYRMKNREV
-711 VDKDYARALEK
+711 VDKDYARALDK
-722 EKAAKDHEEIN
+722 EEAAKDHEETN
-733 AYYVAFTRAELGLVV
+733 VYYVAFTRAELGLIV
-748 VAKDKDQKKDKKKDK
+748 VAKDKDQKKDKKESKK
-763 EESKNKGMHEKLDLK
+763 ESKNKGMREKLDLV

-784 IAPVIASKKEPSNA
+784 IAPVISSQKELSPE

-817 PDSDYEKNNDQ
+817 PSDYEKNNDQ

-859 YHYGFYGLDHQALEE
+859 YHHGFYGLDYQALEE

-879 ENDAEIQALFKN
+879 ENDAKIQALFKN
-891 LALKGEVAFLS
+891 LALRGEVAFLFE
-902 RGVVSRI
+902 GVVSRI

-933 SHKAQVSHYAEFLQ
+933 SHKVQVSHYAAFLQ

>member
-1 MDTNRQCM
+1 MDTKRQCM

-58 DYLKILQKENLES
+58 DYLKILQKENLENE
-71 KEKSHKENI
+71 KEKSQNI

-91 PSLVQN
+91 PDLVRN
-97 SAQKIYQRFL
+97 SAPKIYQRFL

-133 SANFEVNEDTEAH
+133 SANFEVNEDTKAH
-146 QQQLDERFLSALN
+146 QQQLNESFLSALN
-159 SEQLEEL
+159 NEQLEEL
-166 SVFITQCLS
+166 SVFIAQCLS
-175 HNSYTSNSILK
+175 YDNYTSDSILER
-186 LLRSLRNK
+186 LRFLKNK
-194 LYLFDPNKREP
+194 LYLFDPNKKEP
-205 AFDEEGFLEKP
+205 AFDEEGFLEKL
-216 RNLNKQIQSTEIASD
+216 RSLNEQIQSIETASD
-231 SAKKAIKCDDFR
+231 RAKTAIKCDSFR
-243 GFLNSSLTWLK
+243 GFLNSSLTWLE
-254 KKSEYNFFK
+254 KKSEYQSFK
-263 KLKNEIPTLES
+263 KLKSEIPTLES
-274 ECEAIENDLKSYY
+274 ECEEIENDLKRYY
-287 EARETALFKK
+287 EAKETAIFKK
-297 FPKFIQLYDKA
+297 FPKFIQLYDNA
-308 ISKIQALDFDAIKDK
+308 TSKIQALDFDAIKDK
-323 VHALLSGYEE
+323 VHVLLNGYEE
-333 VPAEFF
+333 MPAEFF

-393 QSIYAFRGG
+393 QSIYAFRGS

-407 ESVSKDFYHDNLE
+407 ESVSKDFYHDNLQ
-420 FNHRSSPLIIHYV
+420 FNHRSAPLIINYV

-442 NSSTTYLEQKYPETS
+442 NSPTAYLEQKYPKTS
-457 RNKHATDGYV
+457 QNKHATDGYV
-467 KVSLVANERELLLE
+467 KVSLVADER
-481 QISQEAKNLLEH
+481 
-493 GKELLLEQILQ
+493 ELLLEQILQ
-504 EAKNL
+504 EAQNL
-509 LEHGIEPKDITI
+509 LEHRIEPKDITI
-521 LCATNKDALE
+521 LCTTNKDALE
-531 IKNYLQENL
+531 IKNYLQEHL
-540 SEIRPSTESSAQLS
+540 SEIYPSTESSANLS
-554 QFVESKIIKNALE
+554 QFVESKIIKHALK
-567 YALAEEE
+567 YALAEEP

-597 FGFNPKKESVAG
+597 AGFNPKKESVAG

-615 ELFELYTECAQICLE
+615 ELFELYGEPAQICLE
-630 LALGCEDADE
+630 LAVGCEDAND
-640 FLEKLEAKKIASFN
+640 FLEKLEAKAIASFN
-654 SKGAQIMTIHKSKGM
+654 AKGTQIMTIHKSKGM

-684 NESDKFLEEYNGTEL
+684 SSHSNQLLEEYNGAEL
-699 VCLYYRMKNREV
+699 LRLYYRMKNREI
-711 VDKDYARALEK
+711 VDKDYARALDK
-722 EKAAKDHEEIN
+722 EEAAKDYEEIN
-733 AYYVAFTRAELGLVV
+733 VYYVAFTRAELGLIV
-748 VAKDKDQKKDKKKDK
+748 VAKDKDQKKDKK
-763 EESKNKGMHEKLDLK
+763 ESKNKTMHEKLDLA

-784 IAPVIASKKEPSNA
+784 IMPVISPQKEPLSP

-817 PDSDYEKNNDQ
+817 PSDYEKNNDQ

-843 QYAYRIPKKS
+843 QYAYNIPKKS

-859 YHYGFYGLDHQALEE
+859 YHHGFYGLDYQALEE

-879 ENDAEIQALFKN
+879 ENDTEIQALFKN
-891 LALKGEVAFLS
+891 YALRGEAAFLFE
-902 RGVVSRI
+902 GVVSRI
-909 DVLLWDKGQN
+909 DILLWDRGQN
-919 LYVLDYKSSQNYQQ
+919 LCVLDYKSSQNYQQ
-933 SHKAQVSHYAEFLQ
+933 SHKAQVSHYAAFLK

>member
-1 MDTNRQCM
+1 MDTKRQCM

-71 KEKSHKENI
+71 GKEKSQNI

-91 PSLVQN
+91 PSLVRN

-146 QQQLDERFLSALN
+146 QRQLNEGFLSTLN

-166 SVFITQCLS
+166 SAFIVQCLS
-175 HNSYTSNSILK
+175 YESYTSDSILK
-186 LLRSLRNK
+186 RLRFLKNK
-194 LYLFDPNKREP
+194 LYLFDPNKQEP
-205 AFDEEGFLEKP
+205 AFDEEGFLEKL
-216 RNLNKQIQSTEIASD
+216 RSLNNQIQSIETASD
-231 SAKKAIKCDDFR
+231 RAKEAIKCDSFR

-254 KKSEYNFFK
+254 KKSEYQSFK

-274 ECEAIENDLKSYY
+274 ECEEIENDLKRYY
-287 EARETALFKK
+287 EAKETAIFKK

-308 ISKIQALDFDAIKDK
+308 TSKIQALDFDAIKDK
-323 VHALLSGYEE
+323 VHVLLNGYEE
-333 VPAEFF
+333 MPAEFF

-378 QAKWHRSVF
+378 QAKWYRSVF

-393 QSIYAFRGG
+393 QSIYAFRGS

-420 FNHRSSPLIIHYV
+420 FNHRSAPLIINYV

-442 NSSTTYLEQKYPETS
+442 NFPTAYLEQKYPKTS
-457 RNKHATDGYV
+457 QNKHATEGYV
-467 KVSLVANERELLLE
+467 KVSLVADE
-481 QISQEAKNLLEH
+481 
-493 GKELLLEQILQ
+493 KELLLEQILQ
-504 EAKNL
+504 EAQNL
-509 LEHGIEPKDITI
+509 LDHHIDPKDITI

-531 IKNYLQENL
+531 IKNYLQEYL
-540 SEIRPSTESSAQLS
+540 SAICPSTESSARLS
-554 QFVESKIIKNALE
+554 QLVESKIIKNALE
-567 YALAEEE
+567 YALAEEP

-597 FGFNPKKESVAG
+597 PGFNPKKESVAS
-609 FVWKVM
+609 FVWKIM
-615 ELFELYTECAQICLE
+615 EQFKLYEEPAQSCLE
-630 LALGCEDADE
+630 LAIGCEDAND
-640 FLEKLEAKKIASFN
+640 FLEKLEAKSIASFN
-654 SKGAQIMTIHKSKGM
+654 PKGAQIMTIHKSKGM
-669 QFPYVIVCERLGKPN
+669 QFPYVIVCERLGNPN
-684 NESDKFLEEYNGTEL
+684 SSHANQFLEEYDGAEL
-699 VCLYYRMKNREV
+699 ARLYYRMKNREV
-711 VDKDYARALEK
+711 VDKDYARALDK
-722 EKAAKDHEEIN
+722 EEAAKDHEEIN
-733 AYYVAFTRAELGLVV
+733 VYYVAFTRAELGLIV
-748 VAKDKDQKKDKKKDK
+748 VAKDKK
-763 EESKNKGMHEKLDLK
+763 ESRKESKNKTMREQLDLT

-784 IAPVIASKKEPSNA
+784 IMPVVSPQKEPLIT
-798 SVLIKPHAY
+798 SVVIKPHAY

-843 QYAYRIPKKS
+843 QYAYRIPKQS

-859 YHYGFYGLDHQALEE
+859 YHYSFYGLDHQALEE

-891 LALKGEVAFLS
+891 HALKGEAAFLFQ
-902 RGVVSRI
+902 GVVSRI
-909 DVLLWDKGQN
+909 DVLLWDRGQN

-933 SHKAQVSHYAEFLQ
+933 SHKAQVSHYAEFLR

>member
-1 MDTNRQCM
+1 MDTKRQCM

-58 DYLKILQKENLES
+58 DYLKILQKENLEDEKE
-71 KEKSHKENI
+71 KEKSQNI

-86 KYHLD
+86 KYRLT

-97 SAQKIYQRFL
+97 RAQEIYQRFL

-133 SANFEVNEDTEAH
+133 SANFEVNEDTKAH
-146 QQQLDERFLSALN
+146 QQQLNASFLSALN
-159 SEQLEEL
+159 NEQLEEL
-166 SVFITQCLS
+166 SVFIAQCLS
-175 HNSYTSNSILK
+175 HDSYTSDSVLERLRFLK
-186 LLRSLRNK
+186 NK
-194 LYLFDPNKREP
+194 LYLFDPNKKEP
-205 AFDEEGFLEKP
+205 AFDEEGFLEKL
-216 RNLNKQIQSTEIASD
+216 RNLNRQIQSVETASD
-231 SAKKAIKCDDFR
+231 TAKKAIKCDDFR

-254 KKSEYNFFK
+254 KKGEHRDFK
-263 KLKNEIPTLES
+263 KFKDEIPTLES
-274 ECEAIENDLKSYY
+274 ECEEIENDLKRYY
-287 EARETALFKK
+287 EAKESALFKK

-308 ISKIQALDFDAIKDK
+308 TSKIQALDFDAIKDK
-323 VHALLSGYEE
+323 VHALLNGYEE
-333 VPAEFF
+333 MPAEFF

-393 QSIYAFRGG
+393 QSIYGFRGS

-420 FNHRSSPLIIHYV
+420 FNHRSSPLIINYV

-442 NSSTTYLEQKYPETS
+442 NSPTAYLEQKYPKAS
-457 RNKHATDGYV
+457 SNKHARDGYV
-467 KVSLVANERELLLE
+467 KVSLVADERELLL
-481 QISQEAKNLLEH
+481 K
-493 GKELLLEQILQ
+493 QILQ

-509 LEHGIEPKDITI
+509 LEHRIEPKDITL
-521 LCATNKDALE
+521 LCARNKDALE
-531 IKNYLQENL
+531 IKNYLQQNL
-540 SEIRPSTESSAQLS
+540 SAIRPSTESSAKLS

-567 YALAEEE
+567 YALAEEP

-597 FGFNPKKESVAG
+597 AGFNPKKESVAS

-630 LALGCEDADE
+630 LAVGCEDANE
-640 FLEKLEAKKIASFN
+640 FLEKLEAKEIASF
-654 SKGAQIMTIHKSKGM
+654 KAEGAQIMTIHKSKGM
-669 QFPYVIVCERLGKPN
+669 QFPYVIVCERLGKPKTN
-684 NESDKFLEEYNGTEL
+684 NSNQFLEEYSGTEL
-699 VCLYYRMKNREV
+699 IRLYYRMKNREV
-711 VDKDYARALEK
+711 VDKDYARVLDK
-722 EKAAKDHEEIN
+722 EEEAKNHEETN
-733 AYYVAFTRAELGLVV
+733 VYYVAFTRAELGLIV
-748 VAKDKDQKKDKKKDK
+748 VAKDKDQKKDKK
-763 EESKNKGMHEKLDLK
+763 ESKNKGMREKLDLL
-778 PLEEGE
+778 PLEEGI
-784 IAPVIASKKEPSNA
+784 IAPVISSQKELSIPSA
-798 SVLIKPHAY
+798 VIKPHAY

-817 PDSDYEKNNDQ
+817 PSDDYEKNNDQ

-843 QYAYRIPKKS
+843 QYAYNIPKKS

-859 YHYGFYGLDHQALEE
+859 YHHGFYGLDYQALEE

-879 ENDAEIQALFKN
+879 ENDAKIQALFKN
-891 LALKGEVAFLS
+891 LALKGEVAFLFE
-902 RGVVSRI
+902 GVVSRI

-933 SHKAQVSHYAEFLQ
+933 SHKAQVSHYAAFLQ

>member
-1 MDTNRQCM
+1 MDTKRQCM

-58 DYLKILQKENLES
+58 DYLKILQKENLENEKE
-71 KEKSHKENI
+71 KEKSQNI

-86 KYHLD
+86 KYRLN

-97 SAQKIYQRFL
+97 SAPKIYQRFL

-133 SANFEVNEDTEAH
+133 SANFEVNEDTKAH
-146 QQQLDERFLSALN
+146 QQQLNESFLSALN
-159 SEQLEEL
+159 NEQLEEL
-166 SVFITQCLS
+166 SVFIAQCLS
-175 HNSYTSNSILK
+175 YDSYTSDSVLEWLRFLK
-186 LLRSLRNK
+186 NK
-194 LYLFDPNKREP
+194 LYLFDPNKKDP
-205 AFDEEGFLEKP
+205 VFNEEGFLDKL
-216 RNLNKQIQSTEIASD
+216 RSLNRQIQSVETASD
-231 SAKKAIKCDDFR
+231 TAKKAIKCDDFR
-243 GFLNSSLTWLK
+243 GFLNSSLTWLE
-254 KKSEYNFFK
+254 KKSEYRYFK
-263 KLKNEIPTLES
+263 KFKDEIPTLES
-274 ECEAIENDLKSYY
+274 ECEEIENDLKHYY
-287 EARETALFKK
+287 EARESALFKK

-308 ISKIQALDFDAIKDK
+308 TSKIQALDFDAIKDK
-323 VHALLSGYEE
+323 VHALLNGYEE
-333 VPAEFF
+333 MPAEFF

-344 SKIAHI
+344 SRIVHI

-393 QSIYAFRGG
+393 QSIYGFRGS

-407 ESVSKDFYHDNLE
+407 ESVSKDFYHDNLQ
-420 FNHRSSPLIIHYV
+420 FNHRSSPLIINYV

-442 NSSTTYLEQKYPETS
+442 NSPTAYLEQKYPKAS
-457 RNKHATDGYV
+457 SNKHARDGYV
-467 KVSLVANERELLLE
+467 RVSLVADER
-481 QISQEAKNLLEH
+481 
-493 GKELLLEQILQ
+493 ELLLEQILQ

-509 LEHGIEPKDITI
+509 LEHRIDPKDITL
-521 LCATNKDALE
+521 LCATNDDALE
-531 IKNYLQENL
+531 IKDYLQKNL
-540 SEIRPSTESSAQLS
+540 SAIRPSTESSAKLS

-567 YALAEEE
+567 YALAEEP

-597 FGFNPKKESVAG
+597 AGFNPKKESVAG

-615 ELFELYTECAQICLE
+615 ELFELYTECTQICLE
-630 LALGCEDADE
+630 LAVGCEDANE
-640 FLEKLEAKKIASFN
+640 FLEKLEAKEIASF
-654 SKGAQIMTIHKSKGM
+654 KAEGAQIMTIHKSKGM
-669 QFPYVIVCERLGKPN
+669 QFPYVIVCERLGKPKTN
-684 NESDKFLEEYNGTEL
+684 NSNQFLEEYSGTEL
-699 VCLYYRMKNREV
+699 TRLYYRMKNREV
-711 VDKDYARALEK
+711 VDKDYARALDK
-722 EKAAKDHEEIN
+722 EEAAKNHEETN
-733 AYYVAFTRAELGLVV
+733 VYYVAFTRAELGLIV
-748 VAKDKDQKKDKKKDK
+748 VAKDK
-763 EESKNKGMHEKLDLK
+763 KGMREKLDLA
-778 PLEEGE
+778 PLEEGT
-784 IAPVIASKKEPSNA
+784 IAPVISFQKEPSST
-798 SVLIKPHAY
+798 SVVIKPHAY

-817 PDSDYEKNNDQ
+817 PSDYEKNNDQ

-859 YHYGFYGLDHQALEE
+859 YHHGFYGLDYQALEE

-879 ENDAEIQALFKN
+879 ENDAKIQALFKN
-891 LALKGEVAFLS
+891 LALRGEVAFLFE
-902 RGVVSRI
+902 GIVSRI

-933 SHKAQVSHYAEFLQ
+933 SHKVQVSHYAAFLQ

>member
-1 MDTNRQCM
+1 MDTKRQCM

-71 KEKSHKENI
+71 EKEKSQNI

-91 PSLVQN
+91 PDLVRN

-133 SANFEVNEDTEAH
+133 SANFEVNEDTKAH
-146 QQQLDERFLSALN
+146 QQRLNESFLRSLN
-159 SEQLEEL
+159 GEQLEEL
-166 SVFITQCLS
+166 SVFIAQCLS
-175 HNSYTSNSILK
+175 YNSYTSDSILER
-186 LLRSLRNK
+186 LRFLKNK
-194 LYLFDPNKREP
+194 LYLFDSNEKEL
-205 AFDEEGFLEKP
+205 AFDEEGFLEKL
-216 RNLNKQIQSTEIASD
+216 RSLNQQIQSIETASNT
-231 SAKKAIKCDDFR
+231 AKKAIKCDDFR
-243 GFLNSSLTWLK
+243 GFLNSSLTWLE
-254 KKSEYNFFK
+254 KKSEYRDFK

-274 ECEAIENDLKSYY
+274 ECEEIENDLKRYY
-287 EARETALFKK
+287 EAKEIALFKK

-308 ISKIQALDFDAIKDK
+308 TSKIQALDFDAIKDK
-323 VHALLSGYEE
+323 VHALLKGYEE

-344 SKIAHI
+344 SRIAHI

-393 QSIYAFRGG
+393 QSIYAFRGS

-407 ESVSKDFYHDNLE
+407 ESVAKDFYHDNLQ
-420 FNHRSSPLIIHYV
+420 FNHRSSPLIINYV

-442 NSSTTYLEQKYPETS
+442 NSPTAYLDQKYPKAS
-457 RNKHATDGYV
+457 SNKHARDGYV

-481 QISQEAKNLLEH
+481 QI
-493 GKELLLEQILQ
+493 LQ

-509 LEHGIEPKDITI
+509 LEHRIEPKDITI
-521 LCATNKDALE
+521 LCATNDDALE

-540 SEIRPSTESSAQLS
+540 SAIRPSTESSANLS

-567 YALAEEE
+567 YALAEEP

-597 FGFNPKKESVAG
+597 AGFNPKKESVAG

-615 ELFELYTECAQICLE
+615 ELFELYGEPAQSCLE
-630 LALGCEDADE
+630 LAVGCKDADG

-654 SKGAQIMTIHKSKGM
+654 LKGAQIMTIHKSKGM
-669 QFPYVIVCERLGKPN
+669 QFHYVIVCERLGNPN
-684 NESDKFLEEYNGTEL
+684 SNHSNQLLEEYNGTEL
-699 VCLYYRMKNREV
+699 VRLYYRMKNREV
-711 VDKDYARALEK
+711 VDKDYARALDK
-722 EKAAKDHEEIN
+722 EEAAKDHEEIN
-733 AYYVAFTRAELGLVV
+733 VYYVAFTRAELGLIV
-748 VAKDKDQKKDKKKDK
+748 VAKDKKESKK
-763 EESKNKGMHEKLDLK
+763 ESKNKTMREQLDLA

-784 IAPVIASKKEPSNA
+784 IMPVISPQKEPLITST
-798 SVLIKPHAY
+798 LIKPHAY

-817 PDSDYEKNNDQ
+817 PSDYEKNNDQ

-843 QYAYRIPKKS
+843 QYAYNIPKKS

-859 YHYGFYGLDHQALEE
+859 YHHGFYGLDHQALEE

-879 ENDAEIQALFKN
+879 ENDTEIQALFKN
-891 LALKGEVAFLS
+891 LALRGEAAFLFE
-902 RGVVSRI
+902 GVVSRI

-933 SHKAQVSHYAEFLQ
+933 SHKAQVSHYAAFLK

>member
-1 MDTNRQCM
+1 MDTKRQCM

-58 DYLKILQKENLES
+58 DYLKILQKENLENENE
-71 KEKSHKENI
+71 KEKSQNI

-86 KYHLD
+86 KYHLKPD
-91 PSLVQN
+91 LVRN

-133 SANFEVNEDTEAH
+133 SANFEVNEDTKAH
-146 QQQLDERFLSALN
+146 QQQLNEGFLSALN
-159 SEQLEEL
+159 GEQLEEL
-166 SVFITQCLS
+166 SVFIAQCLS
-175 HNSYTSNSILK
+175 YDNYTSDSILER
-186 LLRSLRNK
+186 LRFLKNK
-194 LYLFDPNKREP
+194 LYLFDPNKKEP
-205 AFDEEGFLEKP
+205 AFDEEGFLEKL
-216 RNLNKQIQSTEIASD
+216 RSLNQQIQSAETASD
-231 SAKKAIKCDDFR
+231 TAKTAIKCDDFR
-243 GFLNSSLTWLK
+243 GFLNSSLTWLE
-254 KKSEYNFFK
+254 KKSEYRHFK
-263 KLKNEIPTLES
+263 KLKDEIPTLES
-274 ECEAIENDLKSYY
+274 ECEAIENDLKRYY
-287 EARETALFKK
+287 EARETTLFKK

-308 ISKIQALDFDAIKDK
+308 TSKIQALDFDAIKDK
-323 VHALLSGYEE
+323 VHALLNGYEE
-333 VPAEFF
+333 LPAEFF

-393 QSIYAFRGG
+393 QSIYAFRGS

-407 ESVSKDFYHDNLE
+407 ESVAKDFYHDNLQ
-420 FNHRSSPLIIHYV
+420 FNHRSSPLIINYV

-442 NSSTTYLEQKYPETS
+442 NSPTAYLEQKYPKAS
-457 RNKHATDGYV
+457 NNKHVTEGYV
-467 KVSLVANERELLLE
+467 KVSLVADE
-481 QISQEAKNLLEH
+481 
-493 GKELLLEQILQ
+493 KELLLEQILQ
-504 EAKNL
+504 EAQNL
-509 LEHGIEPKDITI
+509 LERRIDPKDITI
-521 LCATNKDALE
+521 LCATNADALE
-531 IKNYLQENL
+531 IKNYLQQNL
-540 SEIRPSTESSAQLS
+540 SAIRPSTESSANLS
-554 QFVESKIIKNALE
+554 QFVESKIIKNALK
-567 YALAEEE
+567 YALAEEP

-597 FGFNPKKESVAG
+597 AGFNPKKESVAG

-615 ELFELYTECAQICLE
+615 ELFELYGECAQICLE
-630 LALGCEDADE
+630 LAVGCEDADG

-654 SKGAQIMTIHKSKGM
+654 LKGAQIMTIHKSKGM
-669 QFPYVIVCERLGKPN
+669 QFPYVIVCERLGKPKSN
-684 NESDKFLEEYNGTEL
+684 NSNQFLEEYDVTEL
-699 VCLYYRMKNREV
+699 TRLYYRMKNREV
-711 VDKDYARALEK
+711 VDKDYARALDK
-722 EKAAKDHEEIN
+722 EEVAKDHEETN
-733 AYYVAFTRAELGLVV
+733 VYYVAFTRAELGLIV
-748 VAKDKDQKKDKKKDK
+748 VAKDKDQKKDKK
-763 EESKNKGMHEKLDLK
+763 ESKNKGMREKLDLF
-778 PLEEGE
+778 PLEEGT
-784 IAPVIASKKEPSNA
+784 IAPVTSSQKEPLIP

-817 PDSDYEKNNDQ
+817 PSDYEKNNDQ

-843 QYAYRIPKKS
+843 QYAYNIPKKS

-859 YHYGFYGLDHQALEE
+859 YHHGFYGLDHQALEE

-879 ENDAEIQALFKN
+879 ENDAKIQALFKN
-891 LALKGEVAFLS
+891 HALRGEAAFLFE
-902 RGVVSRI
+902 GVVSRI

-933 SHKAQVSHYAEFLQ
+933 SHKAQVSHYAAFLK

>member
-1 MDTNRQCM
+1 MDTKRQCM

-58 DYLKILQKENLES
+58 DYLKILQKENLEDEKE
-71 KEKSHKENI
+71 KEKSQNI

-86 KYHLD
+86 KYRLD
-91 PSLVQN
+91 PSFVQN

-133 SANFEVNEDTEAH
+133 SANFEVNEDTKAH
-146 QQQLDERFLSALN
+146 QQQLNASFLSALN
-159 SEQLEEL
+159 NEQLEEL
-166 SVFITQCLS
+166 SVFIAQCLS
-175 HNSYTSNSILK
+175 YDSYTSDSVLERLCFLK
-186 LLRSLRNK
+186 NK
-194 LYLFDPNKREP
+194 LYLFDPNKKEP
-205 AFDEEGFLEKP
+205 AFDEEGFLEKL
-216 RNLNKQIQSTEIASD
+216 RSLNQQIQSVETASNE
-231 SAKKAIKCDDFR
+231 AKKAIKCDDFR
-243 GFLNSSLTWLK
+243 GFLNSSLTWLE
-254 KKSEYNFFK
+254 KKSEYRYFK
-263 KLKNEIPTLES
+263 KFKDEIPTLES
-274 ECEAIENDLKSYY
+274 ECKEIENDLKRYY
-287 EARETALFKK
+287 EAKESALFKK

-308 ISKIQALDFDAIKDK
+308 TSKIQSLDFDAIKDK
-323 VHALLSGYEE
+323 VHALLNGYEE
-333 VPAEFF
+333 MPAEFF

-344 SKIAHI
+344 SKIVHI

-393 QSIYAFRGG
+393 QSIYGFRGS

-407 ESVSKDFYHDNLE
+407 ESVSKDFYHDNLP
-420 FNHRSSPLIIHYV
+420 FNHRSSPLIINYV

-442 NSSTTYLEQKYPETS
+442 NSPTAYLEQKYPKAS
-457 RNKHATDGYV
+457 SNKHAKDGYV
-467 KVSLVANERELLLE
+467 KVSLVADER
-481 QISQEAKNLLEH
+481 
-493 GKELLLEQILQ
+493 ELLLEQILQ

-509 LEHGIEPKDITI
+509 LEHRIDPKDITL
-521 LCATNKDALE
+521 LCARNKDALE
-531 IKNYLQENL
+531 IKNYLQKNL
-540 SEIRPSTESSAQLS
+540 SEIRPSTESSAKLS

-567 YALAEEE
+567 YALAEEP

-597 FGFNPKKESVAG
+597 AGFDPKKESVAG

-615 ELFELYTECAQICLE
+615 EWFELYGECAQICLE
-630 LALGCEDADE
+630 LAVGCEDANE
-640 FLEKLEAKKIASFN
+640 FLEKLEAKEIASF
-654 SKGAQIMTIHKSKGM
+654 KAEGAQIMTIHKSKGM
-669 QFPYVIVCERLGKPN
+669 QFPYVIVCERLGKPKTN
-684 NESDKFLEEYNGTEL
+684 NSNQFLEEYSGTEL
-699 VCLYYRMKNREV
+699 TRLYYRMKNREV
-711 VDKDYARALEK
+711 VDKDYARALDK
-722 EKAAKDHEEIN
+722 EEAAKDHEEIN
-733 AYYVAFTRAELGLVV
+733 VYYVAFTRAELGLIV
-748 VAKDKDQKKDKKKDK
+748 VAKDKDQKKDKK
-763 EESKNKGMHEKLDLK
+763 ESKNKGMHEKLDLA

-784 IAPVIASKKEPSNA
+784 IVPVISSQKEPSSA
-798 SVLIKPHAY
+798 SVVIKPHAY

-817 PDSDYEKNNDQ
+817 PSDYEKNNDQ

-859 YHYGFYGLDHQALEE
+859 YHHGFYGLDYQALEE

-879 ENDAEIQALFKN
+879 ENDAKIQALFKN
-891 LALKGEVAFLS
+891 LALKGEVAFLFE
-902 RGVVSRI
+902 GVVSRI

-933 SHKAQVSHYAEFLQ
+933 SHKAQVSHYAAFLQ

>member
-1 MDTNRQCM
+1 MDTKRQCM

-71 KEKSHKENI
+71 ESEKEKSQNI

-86 KYHLD
+86 KYRLNPD
-91 PSLVQN
+91 LVRN

-133 SANFEVNEDTEAH
+133 SANFEVNEDTKAH
-146 QQQLDERFLSALN
+146 QQQLNEGFLSALN
-159 SEQLEEL
+159 GGQLEEL
-166 SVFITQCLS
+166 SVFIAQCLS
-175 HNSYTSNSILK
+175 HNSYTSDSILER
-186 LLRSLRNK
+186 LRFLKNK
-194 LYLFDPNKREP
+194 LYLFDPNKKEL
-205 AFDEEGFLEKP
+205 AFDEEGFLEKL
-216 RNLNKQIQSTEIASD
+216 RSLNKQIQSIETASD
-231 SAKKAIKCDDFR
+231 RAKIAIKCDDFR

-254 KKSEYNFFK
+254 KKSEYRDFK

-274 ECEAIENDLKSYY
+274 ECEEIENDLKRYY
-287 EARETALFKK
+287 EAKEIALFKK

-308 ISKIQALDFDAIKDK
+308 TSKIQALDFDAIKDK
-323 VHALLSGYEE
+323 VHALLKGYEE
-333 VPAEFF
+333 LPAEFF

-344 SKIAHI
+344 SRIAHI

-393 QSIYAFRGG
+393 QSIYAFRGS

-407 ESVSKDFYHDNLE
+407 ESVSKDFYHDNLQ
-420 FNHRSSPLIIHYV
+420 FNHRSSPLIINYV

-442 NSSTTYLEQKYPETS
+442 NSPTAYLDQKYPKAS
-457 RNKHATDGYV
+457 NNKHATDGYV

-481 QISQEAKNLLEH
+481 QI
-493 GKELLLEQILQ
+493 LQ

-509 LEHGIEPKDITI
+509 LEHRIEPKDITI
-521 LCATNKDALE
+521 LCATNDDALG

-540 SEIRPSTESSAQLS
+540 STIRPSTESSAKLS

-567 YALAEEE
+567 YALAEEP

-597 FGFNPKKESVAG
+597 PSFNPKKESVAG

-615 ELFELYTECAQICLE
+615 ELFELYGECAQICLE
-630 LALGCEDADE
+630 LAVGCEDANE

-654 SKGAQIMTIHKSKGM
+654 AKGTQIMTIHKSKGM
-669 QFPYVIVCERLGKPN
+669 QFPYVIVCERLGKPESN
-684 NESDKFLEEYNGTEL
+684 NSNQFLEEYNGTEL
-699 VCLYYRMKNREV
+699 LRLYYRMKNREV
-711 VDKDYARALEK
+711 VDKDYARALDK
-722 EKAAKDHEEIN
+722 EEAAKNHEETN
-733 AYYVAFTRAELGLVV
+733 VYYVAFTRAELGLIV
-748 VAKDKDQKKDKKKDK
+748 VAKDKGQKKDQK
-763 EESKNKGMHEKLDLK
+763 ESESKGMREKLDLA

-784 IAPVIASKKEPSNA
+784 ITPVISPQKEPLIT
-798 SVLIKPHAY
+798 SVVIKPHAY

-817 PDSDYEKNNDQ
+817 PESDYEKNNDQ

-843 QYAYRIPKKS
+843 QYAYNIPKKS

-859 YHYGFYGLDHQALEE
+859 YHHGFYGLDYQALEE

-879 ENDAEIQALFKN
+879 ENDTEIQALFKN
-891 LALKGEVAFLS
+891 YALRGEAAFLFE
-902 RGVVSRI
+902 GVVSRI
-909 DVLLWDKGQN
+909 DVLLWDRGQN

-933 SHKAQVSHYAEFLQ
+933 SHKAQVSHYAAFLK

>member
-1 MDTNRQCM
+1 MDTKRQCM

-58 DYLKILQKENLES
+58 DYLKILQKENLEDEKE
-71 KEKSHKENI
+71 KEKSQNI

-86 KYHLD
+86 KYRLD
-91 PSLVQN
+91 PSFVQN
-97 SAQKIYQRFL
+97 STQKIYQRFL

-133 SANFEVNEDTEAH
+133 SANFEVNEDTKAH
-146 QQQLDERFLSALN
+146 QQRLNASFLSALDN
-159 SEQLEEL
+159 KQLNEL
-166 SVFITQCLS
+166 SVFIAQCLS
-175 HNSYTSNSILK
+175 YDSYTSDSILER
-186 LLRSLRNK
+186 LRFLKNK
-194 LYLFDPNKREP
+194 LYLFDPNKKEP
-205 AFDEEGFLEKP
+205 AFDEKGFLDKL
-216 RNLNKQIQSTEIASD
+216 RSLNRQIQSVETASD
-231 SAKKAIKCDDFR
+231 TAKKAIKCDDFR

-254 KKSEYNFFK
+254 KKSEYRDFK
-263 KLKNEIPTLES
+263 KLKDEIPTLES
-274 ECEAIENDLKSYY
+274 ECEEIENDLKRYY
-287 EARETALFKK
+287 EARESALFKK

-308 ISKIQALDFDAIKDK
+308 TSKIQALDFDAIKDR
-323 VHALLSGYEE
+323 VHALLNGYEE
-333 VPAEFF
+333 MPAEFF

-344 SKIAHI
+344 SRIAHI

-393 QSIYAFRGG
+393 QSIYGFRGS

-407 ESVSKDFYHDNLE
+407 ESVSKDFYHDNLP
-420 FNHRSSPLIIHYV
+420 FNHRSSPLIINYV

-442 NSSTTYLEQKYPETS
+442 NSPTAYLEQKYPKAS
-457 RNKHATDGYV
+457 SNKHAKDGYV
-467 KVSLVANERELLLE
+467 KVSLVADERELLL
-481 QISQEAKNLLEH
+481 K
-493 GKELLLEQILQ
+493 QILQ

-509 LEHGIEPKDITI
+509 LEHRIEPKDITL
-521 LCATNKDALE
+521 LCTTNDDALE
-531 IKNYLQENL
+531 IKNYLQKNL
-540 SEIRPSTESSAQLS
+540 SAIRPSTESSAKLS

-567 YALAEEE
+567 YALAEEP

-597 FGFNPKKESVAG
+597 VGFNPKKESVAG

-615 ELFELYTECAQICLE
+615 ELFELYTECVQICLE
-630 LALGCEDADE
+630 LAVGCEDANE
-640 FLEKLEAKKIASFN
+640 FLEKLEAKEIASFKA
-654 SKGAQIMTIHKSKGM
+654 KGAQIMTIHKSKGM
-669 QFPYVIVCERLGKPN
+669 QFPYVIVCERLGKPKTN
-684 NESDKFLEEYNGTEL
+684 NSNQFLEEYSGTEL
-699 VCLYYRMKNREV
+699 TRLYYRMKNREV
-711 VDKDYARALEK
+711 VDKDYARVLDK
-722 EKAAKDHEEIN
+722 EEAAKDHEETN
-733 AYYVAFTRAELGLVV
+733 VYYVAFTRAELGLIV
-748 VAKDKDQKKDKKKDK
+748 VAKDKDQKKDKK
-763 EESKNKGMHEKLDLK
+763 ESKNKGMREKLDLV

-784 IAPVIASKKEPSNA
+784 IAPVISSQKEPLIK

-807 GEQVQEIEEE
+807 GEQIQEIEEE
-817 PDSDYEKNNDQ
+817 PSDYEKNNDQ

-859 YHYGFYGLDHQALEE
+859 YHHGFYGLDYQALEE

-879 ENDAEIQALFKN
+879 ENDAKIQALFKN
-891 LALKGEVAFLS
+891 LALRGEVAFLFE
-902 RGVVSRI
+902 GVVSRI

-933 SHKAQVSHYAEFLQ
+933 SHKAQVSHYAAFLQ